1 MDKYSE
7 YKDLAPI
14 SNAEN
19 VEEYLNALKW
29 ALEQEKITNIALAG
43 PYGSGKSSIIDTFLE
58 KHKDESSFQTYT
70 AENKSWI
77 INKIKSCILQRDKV
91 YRFNEIS
98 KKISMATFIE
108 ANSNGQCKNE
118 AHENEDEAVKGE
130 DKVVK
135 KICISADEVEKGIL
149 KQLFYTIDPQKIP
162 QSRYRKLHPINFSN
176 IITKVAIYSV
186 IALMFIYIFYYEKM
200 ADIFSGIS
208 AVLLLT
214 EMLWVKYIAA
224 VIILLFS
231 IWAISKIVYDFSS
244 KYSIKGLKLSS
255 NVDIQKEEGV
265 GESVFNKNLDEIMY
279 FFETTEYRLIFF
291 EDLDRL
297 DDRTIFVHLR
307 ELNNLLNCNENIK
320 GKVVFIYAVKDDI
333 FTKEDR
339 TKFFDFIIPVIPVIN
354 STNSGEVLLQFFE
367 EAKKHKIEH
376 NVSQEFILDVAPY
389 IADMRILRNIY
400 NEFIVYKRILRDSQG
415 MDLKDE
421 QMLALIIYKNL
432 YPDDFAAIQNE
443 KGLIKQAFEDK
454 YRFISEEKS
463 IMQLEIDKISNDITN
478 YKQETLKSIKEIK
491 IAMLAKIVN
500 DNGIADSLYDG
511 RYDYTA
517 KQILEDEFDMKNLVN
532 LNVNRVYYYSF
543 ENHYRD
549 DITIYDFSEMIVPYL
564 SRIERLQKVSKIG
577 CDKLQDQI
585 REINEQ
591 KRSLSKKALSY
602 LVEKYN
608 DFEFNNKI
616 SGNKLLIFLLRRG
629 YIDEKYANYINY
641 FKGNTITK
649 DDMNFILSVKN
660 QEAKPWDYA
669 ITKTDMVI
677 RRLQEYE
684 FERKEIYNFDLLEQL
699 LAGGNDNVKLELF
712 FKQLADETKLS
723 WNFIDEFTGRTNHLA
738 EFIKGLSRNWAG
750 MWLFISNKNTI
761 SYERQVYYLCLL
773 LANINADDVFQ
784 YNIDDCMEKYFED
797 HADILQKLQ
806 EQLGSEK
813 IKDILLQLKPK
824 FRELNIDGIKD
835 KKILDTVFDNA
846 MYELNLPMVKNV
858 IKFKNSTLIDSF
870 EAQPYSVVVRLGY
883 DSMNK
888 YIQNNIKQYVSD
900 IILKQAN
907 PEDEFNDILSLVQK
921 MFEED
926 EYELIVELI
935 KHETFRIGTI
945 SKMLGDKID
954 ENKEQVQFIW
964 RTMLEAEKITVSW
977 GNIIIYWVN
986 YKIDDSLKDFI
997 IKNINSLVKENR
1009 CCCNNSFISELIMCG
1024 MPISVYEVLLPV
1036 LRMSDFSMSLTDIPK
1051 EILGIMVRCKY
1062 FAFTP
1067 DKFGELKDID
1077 KSLVVEYISMNQDE
1091 AIENTNDL
1099 DIDSAL
1105 LNEILISTNIT
1116 ISNKEQ
1122 FLEAFDVTYMT
1133 SEIVISI
1140 NELNLKITKEIFEA
1154 AWEVAN
1160 HDDGLKL
1167 FFDHLSLFTDDDFE
1181 RYFSEI
1187 GGEYATLSDRTKRY
1201 KPVISWSEN
1210 NSNLVERL
1218 KEVGYITSYNVEKKA
1233 NSKEKQIRCV
1243 IKRKS

>member
-7 YKDLAPI
+7 YKDLTPI

-29 ALEQEKITNIALAG
+29 ALDQKKITNIALAG

-58 KHKDESSFQTYT
+58 KHKDESFFQTYT
-70 AENKSWI
+70 SENNSWI
-77 INKIKSCILQRDKV
+77 IKKIKSCILQHDKV
-91 YRFNEIS
+91 CRFNEIS

-118 AHENEDEAVKGE
+118 AHENEDEAA
-130 DKVVK
+130 K

-214 EMLWVKYIAA
+214 EMLWVQYIAA

-244 KYSIKGLKLSS
+244 KYSIKGIKLSS
-255 NVDIQKEEGV
+255 NIDIQKEEGV

-339 TKFFDFIIPVIPVIN
+339 TKFFDFIIPVIPIIN
-354 STNSGEVLLQFFE
+354 STNSGEVLQQFLQ
-367 EAKKHKIEH
+367 EAKEHGIKHDI
-376 NVSQEFILDVAPY
+376 SQNFVLDVAPY

-400 NEFIVYKRILRDSQG
+400 NEFVVYKRILRDNQG

-421 QMLALIIYKNL
+421 QMLAIIIYKNL
-432 YPDDFAAIQNE
+432 YPNDFAAIQNE
-443 KGLIKQAFEDK
+443 KGLIKEAFEAKGK
-454 YRFISEEKS
+454 YIDVQKNNLQEIINERSSKLDSYKKECLQS
-463 IMQLEIDKISNDITN
+463 IR
-478 YKQETLKSIKEIK
+478 EIK
-491 IAMLAKIVN
+491 IAMMSGIMDNNGIVDKVN
-500 DNGIADSLYDG
+500 DFQ
-511 RYDYTA
+511 A
-517 KQILEDEFDMKNLVN
+517 KEILEDSFDMNNIAKLNSARVCYFSFGYNYEQNKVMSDISGKIKPYLIRIDSVKNIHDIGCEN
-532 LNVNRVYYYSF
+532 LQNELEKLNKQKRDISKKTLSYILERGNDLKF
-543 ENHYRD
+543 D
-549 DITIYDFSEMIVPYL
+549 DI
-564 SRIERLQKVSKIG
+564 
-577 CDKLQDQI
+577 
-585 REINEQ
+585 
-591 KRSLSKKALSY
+591 
-602 LVEKYN
+602 
-608 DFEFNNKI
+608 I
-616 SGNKLLIFLLRRG
+616 SDNKLLMFLLRRG

-699 LAGGNDNVKLELF
+699 LVGGNDNVKLELF
-712 FKQLADETKLS
+712 FKQLADENITS
-723 WNFIDEFTGRTNHLA
+723 WKFIDEFIDRTNHIN
-738 EFIKGLSRNWAG
+738 EFIKGLARDWHG
-750 MWLFISNKNTI
+750 MWWYITQQNTI
-761 SYERQVYYLCLL
+761 TYDRQLHYLCLL
-773 LANINADDVFQ
+773 LSNIADADIHDYDV
-784 YNIDDCMEKYFED
+784 NNSMKEYFEN

-813 IKDILLQLKPK
+813 IKNILLQLKPK
-824 FRELNIDGIKD
+824 FSELNIDGIKD
-835 KKILDTVFDNA
+835 KEILDAVFDNA
-846 MYELNLPMVKNV
+846 MYEINLPMVKNV

-870 EAQPYSVVVRLGY
+870 EAQPYSVVVRLNDSLVSGY
-883 DSMNK
+883 IQKNINK
-888 YIQNNIKQYVSD
+888 YVDD
-900 IILKQAN
+900 IILKQYSPA
-907 PEDEFNDILSLVQK
+907 DELEDILGLVEK
-921 MFEED
+921 LFEED
-926 EYELIVELI
+926 EDELIEKLI
-935 KHETFRIGTI
+935 RHESFVVDDISRFLWDEIEKFKDSVHVVWKALLENERI
-945 SKMLGDKID
+945 
-954 ENKEQVQFIW
+954 V
-964 RTMLEAEKITVSW
+964 VSW
-977 GNIIIYWVN
+977 ENTVTYWECYN
-986 YKIDDSLKDFI
+986 FDDCLKKFI
-997 IKNINSLVKENR
+997 ADNVYTLKEDDKKY
-1009 CCCNNSFISELIMCG
+1009 CKDSFISELILCG

-1036 LRMSDFSMSLTDIPK
+1036 LRMSEFSMSLTDIPK

-1067 DKFGELKDID
+1067 EKFREMKDID
-1077 KSLVVEYISMNQDE
+1077 ESLAVEYISLNQDE

-1099 DIDSAL
+1099 DIDSSL
-1105 LNEILISTNIT
+1105 LNEILTSANIT

-1122 FLEAFDVTYMT
+1122 FLEVFGVTYMT
-1133 SEIVISI
+1133 AEIVMSI
-1140 NELNLKITKEIFEA
+1140 NELKLKITKETFDV
-1154 AWEVAN
+1154 AWKVAN
-1160 HDDGLKL
+1160 HDDRLKL
-1167 FFDHLSLFTDDDFE
+1167 FFDHLSLFTADDFE

-1201 KPVISWSEN
+1201 QPVISCSEN

>member
-7 YKDLAPI
+7 YKDLTPI

-29 ALEQEKITNIALAG
+29 ALDQKKITNIALAG

-58 KHKDESSFQTYT
+58 KHKDESFFQTYT
-70 AENKSWI
+70 SENNSWI
-77 INKIKSCILQRDKV
+77 IKKIKSCILQHDKV
-91 YRFNEIS
+91 CRFNEIS

-118 AHENEDEAVKGE
+118 AHENEDEAA
-130 DKVVK
+130 K

-244 KYSIKGLKLSS
+244 KYSIKGIKLSS
-255 NVDIQKEEGV
+255 NIDIQKEEGV

-339 TKFFDFIIPVIPVIN
+339 TKFFDFIIPVIPIIN
-354 STNSGEVLLQFFE
+354 STNSGEVLQQFLQ
-367 EAKKHKIEH
+367 EAKEHGIKHDI
-376 NVSQEFILDVAPY
+376 SQNFVLDVAPY

-400 NEFIVYKRILRDSQG
+400 NEFVVYKRILRDNQG

-421 QMLALIIYKNL
+421 QMLAIIIYKNL
-432 YPDDFAAIQNE
+432 YPNDFAAIQNE
-443 KGLIKQAFEDK
+443 KGLIKEAFEAKGK
-454 YRFISEEKS
+454 YIDVQKNNLQEIINERSSKLDSYKKECLQS
-463 IMQLEIDKISNDITN
+463 IR
-478 YKQETLKSIKEIK
+478 EIK
-491 IAMLAKIVN
+491 IAMMSGIMDNNGIVDKVN
-500 DNGIADSLYDG
+500 DFQ
-511 RYDYTA
+511 A
-517 KQILEDEFDMKNLVN
+517 KEILEDSFDMNNIAKLNSARVCYFSFGYNYEQNKVMSDISGKIKPYLIRIDSVKNIHDIGCEN
-532 LNVNRVYYYSF
+532 LQNELEKLNKQKRDISKKTLSYILERGNDLKF
-543 ENHYRD
+543 D
-549 DITIYDFSEMIVPYL
+549 DI
-564 SRIERLQKVSKIG
+564 
-577 CDKLQDQI
+577 
-585 REINEQ
+585 
-591 KRSLSKKALSY
+591 
-602 LVEKYN
+602 
-608 DFEFNNKI
+608 I
-616 SGNKLLIFLLRRG
+616 SDNKLLMFLLRRG

-699 LAGGNDNVKLELF
+699 LVGGNDNVKLELF
-712 FKQLADETKLS
+712 FKQLADENITS
-723 WNFIDEFTGRTNHLA
+723 WKFIDEFIDRTNHIN
-738 EFIKGLSRNWAG
+738 EFIKGLARDWHG
-750 MWLFISNKNTI
+750 MWWYITQQNTI
-761 SYERQVYYLCLL
+761 TYDRQLHYLCLL
-773 LANINADDVFQ
+773 LSNIADADIHDYDV
-784 YNIDDCMEKYFED
+784 NNSMKEYFEN

-813 IKDILLQLKPK
+813 IKNILLQLKPK
-824 FRELNIDGIKD
+824 FSELNIDGIKD
-835 KKILDTVFDNA
+835 KEILDAVFDNA
-846 MYELNLPMVKNV
+846 MYEINLPMVKNV

-870 EAQPYSVVVRLGY
+870 EAQPYSVVVRLNDSLVSGY
-883 DSMNK
+883 IQKNINK
-888 YIQNNIKQYVSD
+888 YVDD
-900 IILKQAN
+900 IILKQYSLA
-907 PEDEFNDILSLVQK
+907 DELEDILGLVEK
-921 MFEED
+921 LFEED
-926 EYELIVELI
+926 ENELIEKLI
-935 KHETFRIGTI
+935 RHESFVVDDI
-945 SKMLGDKID
+945 SRFLWD
-954 ENKEQVQFIW
+954 EIEEFKDNVHVVWKAL
-964 RTMLEAEKITVSW
+964 LENEKIVVSW
-977 GNIIIYWVN
+977 ENIVTYWKCYSFDNCLEKFIADNV
-986 YKIDDSLKDFI
+986 YTLKGDDK
-997 IKNINSLVKENR
+997 KY
-1009 CCCNNSFISELIMCG
+1009 CNDSFISELILCG
-1024 MPISVYEVLLPV
+1024 LPISVYEVLLPI

-1051 EILGIMVRCKY
+1051 DILEIMVRCKY

-1067 DKFGELKDID
+1067 DKFSELKDID
-1077 KSLVVEYISMNQDE
+1077 KSLVVEYISLNQDE

-1105 LNEILISTNIT
+1105 LNEILTSANIT

-1122 FLEAFDVTYMT
+1122 FLEVLGVTYMT
-1133 SEIVISI
+1133 AEIVMSI
-1140 NELNLKITKEIFEA
+1140 NELKLKITKETFDV
-1154 AWEVAN
+1154 AWKVAN
-1160 HDDGLKL
+1160 HDDRLKL
-1167 FFDHLSLFTDDDFE
+1167 FFDNLSLFTADDFE

-1201 KPVISWSEN
+1201 QPVISCSEN

>member
-7 YKDLAPI
+7 YKDLTPI

-29 ALEQEKITNIALAG
+29 ALDQKKITNIALAG

-58 KHKDESSFQTYT
+58 KHKDESFFQTYT
-70 AENKSWI
+70 SENNSWI
-77 INKIKSCILQRDKV
+77 IKKIKSCILQHDKV
-91 YRFNEIS
+91 CRFNEIS

-118 AHENEDEAVKGE
+118 AHENEDEAA
-130 DKVVK
+130 K

-244 KYSIKGLKLSS
+244 KYSIKGIKLSS
-255 NVDIQKEEGV
+255 NIDIQKEEGV
-265 GESVFNKNLDEIMY
+265 GASVFNKNLDEIMY

-339 TKFFDFIIPVIPVIN
+339 TKFFDFIIPVIPIIN
-354 STNSGEVLLQFFE
+354 STNSGEVLQQFLQ
-367 EAKKHKIEH
+367 EAKEHGIKHDI
-376 NVSQEFILDVAPY
+376 SQNFVLDVAPY

-400 NEFIVYKRILRDSQG
+400 NEFVVYKRILRDNQG

-421 QMLALIIYKNL
+421 QMLAIIIYKNL
-432 YPDDFAAIQNE
+432 YPNDFAAIQNE
-443 KGLIKQAFEDK
+443 KGLIKEAFEAKGK
-454 YRFISEEKS
+454 YIDVQKNNLQEIINERSSKLDSYKKECLQS
-463 IMQLEIDKISNDITN
+463 IR
-478 YKQETLKSIKEIK
+478 EIK
-491 IAMLAKIVN
+491 IAMMSGIMDNNGIVDKVN
-500 DNGIADSLYDG
+500 DFQ
-511 RYDYTA
+511 A
-517 KQILEDEFDMKNLVN
+517 KEILEDSFDMNNIAKLNSARVCYFSFGYNYEQNKVMSDISGKIKPYLIRIDSVKNIHDIGCEN
-532 LNVNRVYYYSF
+532 LQNELEKLNKQKRDISKKTLSYILERGNDLKF
-543 ENHYRD
+543 D
-549 DITIYDFSEMIVPYL
+549 DI
-564 SRIERLQKVSKIG
+564 
-577 CDKLQDQI
+577 
-585 REINEQ
+585 
-591 KRSLSKKALSY
+591 
-602 LVEKYN
+602 
-608 DFEFNNKI
+608 I
-616 SGNKLLIFLLRRG
+616 SDNKLLMFLLRRG

-699 LAGGNDNVKLELF
+699 LVGGNDNVKLELF
-712 FKQLADETKLS
+712 FKQLADENITS
-723 WNFIDEFTGRTNHLA
+723 WKFIDEFIDRTNHIN
-738 EFIKGLSRNWAG
+738 EFIKGLARDWHG
-750 MWLFISNKNTI
+750 MWWYITQQNTI
-761 SYERQVYYLCLL
+761 TYDRQLHYLCLL
-773 LANINADDVFQ
+773 LSNIADADIHDYDV
-784 YNIDDCMEKYFED
+784 NNSMKEYFEN

-813 IKDILLQLKPK
+813 IKNILLQLKPK
-824 FRELNIDGIKD
+824 FSELNIDGIKD
-835 KKILDTVFDNA
+835 KEILDAVFDNA
-846 MYELNLPMVKNV
+846 MYEINLPMVKNV

-870 EAQPYSVVVRLGY
+870 EAQPYSVVVRLNDSLVSGY
-883 DSMNK
+883 IQKNINK
-888 YIQNNIKQYVSD
+888 YVDD
-900 IILKQAN
+900 IILKQYSPA
-907 PEDEFNDILSLVQK
+907 DELEDILGLVEK
-921 MFEED
+921 LFEED
-926 EYELIVELI
+926 EDELIEKLI
-935 KHETFRIGTI
+935 RHESFVVDDISRFLWDEIEKFKDSVHVVWKALLENERI
-945 SKMLGDKID
+945 
-954 ENKEQVQFIW
+954 V
-964 RTMLEAEKITVSW
+964 VSW
-977 GNIIIYWVN
+977 ENTVTYWECYN
-986 YKIDDSLKDFI
+986 FDDCLKKFI
-997 IKNINSLVKENR
+997 ADNVYTLKEDDKKY
-1009 CCCNNSFISELIMCG
+1009 CKDSFVSELILCG

-1036 LRMSDFSMSLTDIPK
+1036 LRMSEFSMSLTDIPK

-1067 DKFGELKDID
+1067 EKFREMKDID
-1077 KSLVVEYISMNQDE
+1077 ESLAVEYISLNQDE

-1099 DIDSAL
+1099 DIDSSL
-1105 LNEILISTNIT
+1105 LNEILTSANIT

-1122 FLEAFDVTYMT
+1122 FLEVFGVTYMT
-1133 SEIVISI
+1133 AEIVMSI
-1140 NELNLKITKEIFEA
+1140 NELKLKITKETFDV
-1154 AWEVAN
+1154 AWKVAN
-1160 HDDGLKL
+1160 HDDRLKL
-1167 FFDHLSLFTDDDFE
+1167 FFDHLSLFTADDFE

-1201 KPVISWSEN
+1201 QPVISCSEN

>member
-7 YKDLAPI
+7 YKDLTPI

-29 ALEQEKITNIALAG
+29 ALDQKKITNIALAG

-58 KHKDESSFQTYT
+58 KHKDESFFQTYT
-70 AENKSWI
+70 SENNSWI
-77 INKIKSCILQRDKV
+77 IKKIKSCILQHDKV
-91 YRFNEIS
+91 CRFNEIS

-118 AHENEDEAVKGE
+118 AHENEDEAA
-130 DKVVK
+130 K

-244 KYSIKGLKLSS
+244 KYSIKGIKLSS

-339 TKFFDFIIPVIPVIN
+339 TKFFDFIIPVIPIIN
-354 STNSGEVLLQFFE
+354 STNSGEVLQQFLQ
-367 EAKKHKIEH
+367 EAKEHGIKHDI
-376 NVSQEFILDVAPY
+376 SQNFVLDVAPY

-400 NEFIVYKRILRDSQG
+400 NEFVVYKRILRDNQG

-421 QMLALIIYKNL
+421 QMLAIIIYKNL
-432 YPDDFAAIQNE
+432 YPNDFAAIQNE
-443 KGLIKQAFEDK
+443 KGLIKEAFEAKGK
-454 YRFISEEKS
+454 YIDVQKNNLQEIINERSSKLDSYKKECLQS
-463 IMQLEIDKISNDITN
+463 IR
-478 YKQETLKSIKEIK
+478 EIK
-491 IAMLAKIVN
+491 IAMMSGIMDNNGIVDKVN
-500 DNGIADSLYDG
+500 DFQ
-511 RYDYTA
+511 A
-517 KQILEDEFDMKNLVN
+517 KEILEDSFDMNNIAKLNSARVCYFSFGYNYEQNKVMSDISGKIKPYLIRIDSVKNIHDIGCEN
-532 LNVNRVYYYSF
+532 LQNELEELNKQKRDISKKTLSYILERGNDLKF
-543 ENHYRD
+543 D
-549 DITIYDFSEMIVPYL
+549 DI
-564 SRIERLQKVSKIG
+564 
-577 CDKLQDQI
+577 
-585 REINEQ
+585 
-591 KRSLSKKALSY
+591 
-602 LVEKYN
+602 
-608 DFEFNNKI
+608 I
-616 SGNKLLIFLLRRG
+616 SDNKLLMFLLRRG

-699 LAGGNDNVKLELF
+699 LVGGNDNVKLELF
-712 FKQLADETKLS
+712 FKQLADENITS
-723 WNFIDEFTGRTNHLA
+723 WKFIDEFIDRTNHIN
-738 EFIKGLSRNWAG
+738 EFIKGLARDWHG
-750 MWLFISNKNTI
+750 MWWYITQQNTI
-761 SYERQVYYLCLL
+761 TYDRQLHYLCLL
-773 LANINADDVFQ
+773 LSNIADADIHDYDV
-784 YNIDDCMEKYFED
+784 NNSMKEYFEN

-813 IKDILLQLKPK
+813 IKNILLQLKPK
-824 FRELNIDGIKD
+824 FSELNIDGIKD
-835 KKILDTVFDNA
+835 KEILDAVFDNV
-846 MYELNLPMVKNV
+846 MYEINLPMVKNV

-870 EAQPYSVVVRLGY
+870 EAQPYSVVVRLNDSLLSGY
-883 DSMNK
+883 IQKNINK
-888 YIQNNIKQYVSD
+888 YVDD
-900 IILKQAN
+900 IILKQYSPA
-907 PEDEFNDILSLVQK
+907 DELEDILGLVEK
-921 MFEED
+921 LFEED
-926 EYELIVELI
+926 EDELIEKLI
-935 KHETFRIGTI
+935 RHESFVVDDISRFLWDEIEKFKDSVHVVWKALLENERI
-945 SKMLGDKID
+945 
-954 ENKEQVQFIW
+954 V
-964 RTMLEAEKITVSW
+964 VSW
-977 GNIIIYWVN
+977 ENTVTYWECYN
-986 YKIDDSLKDFI
+986 FDDCLKKFI
-997 IKNINSLVKENR
+997 ADNVYTLKEDDKKY
-1009 CCCNNSFISELIMCG
+1009 CKDSFISELILCG

-1036 LRMSDFSMSLTDIPK
+1036 LRMSEFSMSLTDIPK

-1067 DKFGELKDID
+1067 EKFREMKDID
-1077 KSLVVEYISMNQDE
+1077 ESLAVEYISLNQDE

-1099 DIDSAL
+1099 DIDSSL
-1105 LNEILISTNIT
+1105 LNEILTSANIT

-1122 FLEAFDVTYMT
+1122 FLEVFGVTYMT
-1133 SEIVISI
+1133 AEIVMSI
-1140 NELNLKITKEIFEA
+1140 NELKLKITKETFDV
-1154 AWEVAN
+1154 AWKVAN
-1160 HDDGLKL
+1160 HDDRLKL
-1167 FFDHLSLFTDDDFE
+1167 FFDHLSLFTADDFE

-1201 KPVISWSEN
+1201 QPVISCSEN

>member
-7 YKDLAPI
+7 YKDLTPI

-29 ALEQEKITNIALAG
+29 ALDQKKITNIALAG

-58 KHKDESSFQTYT
+58 KHKDESFFQTYT
-70 AENKSWI
+70 SENNSWI
-77 INKIKSCILQRDKV
+77 IKKIKSCILQHDKV
-91 YRFNEIS
+91 CRFNEIS

-118 AHENEDEAVKGE
+118 AHENEDEAA
-130 DKVVK
+130 K

-244 KYSIKGLKLSS
+244 KYSIKGIKLSS
-255 NVDIQKEEGV
+255 NIDIQKEEGV

-339 TKFFDFIIPVIPVIN
+339 TKFFDFIIPVIPIIN
-354 STNSGEVLLQFFE
+354 STNSGEVLQQFLQ
-367 EAKKHKIEH
+367 EAKEHGIKHDI
-376 NVSQEFILDVAPY
+376 SQNFVLDVAPY

-400 NEFIVYKRILRDSQG
+400 NEFVVYKRILRDNQG

-421 QMLALIIYKNL
+421 QMLAIIIYKNL
-432 YPDDFAAIQNE
+432 YPNDFAAIQNE
-443 KGLIKQAFEDK
+443 KGLIKEAFEAKGK
-454 YRFISEEKS
+454 YIDVQKNNLQEIINERSSKLDSYKKECLQS
-463 IMQLEIDKISNDITN
+463 IR
-478 YKQETLKSIKEIK
+478 EIK
-491 IAMLAKIVN
+491 IAMMSGIMDNNGIVDKVN
-500 DNGIADSLYDG
+500 DFQ
-511 RYDYTA
+511 A
-517 KQILEDEFDMKNLVN
+517 KEILEDSFDMNNIAKLNSARVCYFSFGYNYEQNKVMSDISGKIKPYLIRIDSVKNIHDIGCEN
-532 LNVNRVYYYSF
+532 LQNELEKLNKQKRDISKKTLSYILERGNDLKF
-543 ENHYRD
+543 D
-549 DITIYDFSEMIVPYL
+549 DI
-564 SRIERLQKVSKIG
+564 
-577 CDKLQDQI
+577 
-585 REINEQ
+585 
-591 KRSLSKKALSY
+591 
-602 LVEKYN
+602 
-608 DFEFNNKI
+608 I
-616 SGNKLLIFLLRRG
+616 SDNKLLMFLLRRG

-699 LAGGNDNVKLELF
+699 LVGGNDNVKLELF
-712 FKQLADETKLS
+712 FKQLADENITS
-723 WNFIDEFTGRTNHLA
+723 WKFIDEFIDRTNHIN
-738 EFIKGLSRNWAG
+738 EFIKGLARDWHG
-750 MWLFISNKNTI
+750 MWWYITQQNTI
-761 SYERQVYYLCLL
+761 TYDRQLHYLCLL
-773 LANINADDVFQ
+773 LSNIADADIHDYDV
-784 YNIDDCMEKYFED
+784 NNSMKEYFEN

-813 IKDILLQLKPK
+813 IKNILLQLKPK
-824 FRELNIDGIKD
+824 FSELNIDGIKD
-835 KKILDTVFDNA
+835 KEILDAVFDNA
-846 MYELNLPMVKNV
+846 MYEINLPMVKNV

-870 EAQPYSVVVRLGY
+870 EAQPYSVVVRLNDSLVSGY
-883 DSMNK
+883 IQKNINK
-888 YIQNNIKQYVSD
+888 YVDD
-900 IILKQAN
+900 IILKQYSPA
-907 PEDEFNDILSLVQK
+907 DELEDILGLVEK
-921 MFEED
+921 LFEED
-926 EYELIVELI
+926 EDELIEKLI
-935 KHETFRIGTI
+935 RHESFVVDDISRFLWDEIEKFKDSVHVVWKALLENERI
-945 SKMLGDKID
+945 
-954 ENKEQVQFIW
+954 V
-964 RTMLEAEKITVSW
+964 VSW
-977 GNIIIYWVN
+977 ENTVTYWECYN
-986 YKIDDSLKDFI
+986 FDDCLKKFI
-997 IKNINSLVKENR
+997 ADNVYTLKEDDKKY
-1009 CCCNNSFISELIMCG
+1009 CKDSFISELILCG

-1036 LRMSDFSMSLTDIPK
+1036 LRMSEFSMSLTDIPK

-1067 DKFGELKDID
+1067 EKFREMKDID
-1077 KSLVVEYISMNQDE
+1077 ESLAVEYISLNQDE
-1091 AIENTNDL
+1091 EIENTNDL
-1099 DIDSAL
+1099 DIDSSL
-1105 LNEILISTNIT
+1105 LNEILTSANIT

-1122 FLEAFDVTYMT
+1122 FLEVFGVTYMT
-1133 SEIVISI
+1133 AEIVMSI
-1140 NELNLKITKEIFEA
+1140 NELKLKITKETFDV
-1154 AWEVAN
+1154 AWKVAN
-1160 HDDGLKL
+1160 HDDRLKL
-1167 FFDHLSLFTDDDFE
+1167 FFDHLSLFTADDFE

-1201 KPVISWSEN
+1201 QPVISCSEN

>member
-7 YKDLAPI
+7 YKDLTPI

-29 ALEQEKITNIALAG
+29 ALDQKKITNIALAG

-58 KHKDESSFQTYT
+58 KHKDESFFQTYT
-70 AENKSWI
+70 SENNSWI
-77 INKIKSCILQRDKV
+77 IKKIKSCILQHDKV
-91 YRFNEIS
+91 CRFNEIS

-118 AHENEDEAVKGE
+118 AHENEDEAA
-130 DKVVK
+130 K

-244 KYSIKGLKLSS
+244 KYSIKGIKLSS
-255 NVDIQKEEGV
+255 NIDIQKEEGV

-339 TKFFDFIIPVIPVIN
+339 TKFFDFIIPVIPIIN
-354 STNSGEVLLQFFE
+354 STNSGEVLQQFLQ
-367 EAKKHKIEH
+367 EAKEHGIKHDI
-376 NVSQEFILDVAPY
+376 SQNFVLDVAPY

-400 NEFIVYKRILRDSQG
+400 NEFVVYKRILRDNQG

-421 QMLALIIYKNL
+421 QMLAIIIYKNL
-432 YPDDFAAIQNE
+432 YPNDFAAIQNE
-443 KGLIKQAFEDK
+443 KGLIKEAFEAKGK
-454 YRFISEEKS
+454 YIDVQKNNLQEIINERSSKLDSYKKECLQS
-463 IMQLEIDKISNDITN
+463 IR
-478 YKQETLKSIKEIK
+478 EIK
-491 IAMLAKIVN
+491 IAMMSGIMDNNGIVDKVN
-500 DNGIADSLYDG
+500 DFQ
-511 RYDYTA
+511 A
-517 KQILEDEFDMKNLVN
+517 KQILEDSFDMNNIAKLNSARVCYFSFGYNYEQNKVMSDISGKIKPYLIRIDSVKNIHDIGCEN
-532 LNVNRVYYYSF
+532 LQNELEKLNKQKRDISKKTLSYILERGNDLKF
-543 ENHYRD
+543 D
-549 DITIYDFSEMIVPYL
+549 DI
-564 SRIERLQKVSKIG
+564 
-577 CDKLQDQI
+577 
-585 REINEQ
+585 
-591 KRSLSKKALSY
+591 
-602 LVEKYN
+602 
-608 DFEFNNKI
+608 I
-616 SGNKLLIFLLRRG
+616 SDNKLLMFLLRRG

-699 LAGGNDNVKLELF
+699 LVGGNDNVKLELF
-712 FKQLADETKLS
+712 FKQLADENITS
-723 WNFIDEFTGRTNHLA
+723 WKFIDEFIDRTNHIN
-738 EFIKGLSRNWAG
+738 EFIKGLARDWHG
-750 MWLFISNKNTI
+750 MWWYITQQNTI
-761 SYERQVYYLCLL
+761 TYDRQLHYLCLL
-773 LANINADDVFQ
+773 LSNIADADIHDYDV
-784 YNIDDCMEKYFED
+784 NNSMKEYFEN

-813 IKDILLQLKPK
+813 IKNILLQLKPK
-824 FRELNIDGIKD
+824 FSELNIDGIKD
-835 KKILDTVFDNA
+835 KEILDAVFDNA
-846 MYELNLPMVKNV
+846 MYEINLPMVKNV

-870 EAQPYSVVVRLGY
+870 EAQPYSVVVRLNDSLVSGY
-883 DSMNK
+883 IQKNINK
-888 YIQNNIKQYVSD
+888 YVDD
-900 IILKQAN
+900 IILKQYSPA
-907 PEDEFNDILSLVQK
+907 DELEDILGLVEK
-921 MFEED
+921 LFEED
-926 EYELIVELI
+926 EDELIEKLI
-935 KHETFRIGTI
+935 RHESFVVDDISRFLWDEIEKFKDSVHVVWKALLENERI
-945 SKMLGDKID
+945 
-954 ENKEQVQFIW
+954 V
-964 RTMLEAEKITVSW
+964 VSW
-977 GNIIIYWVN
+977 ENTVTYWECYN
-986 YKIDDSLKDFI
+986 FDDCLKKFI
-997 IKNINSLVKENR
+997 ADNVYTLKEDDKKY
-1009 CCCNNSFISELIMCG
+1009 CKDSFISELILCG

-1036 LRMSDFSMSLTDIPK
+1036 LRMSEFSMSLTDIPK

-1067 DKFGELKDID
+1067 EKFREMKDID
-1077 KSLVVEYISMNQDE
+1077 ESLAVEYISLNQDE

-1099 DIDSAL
+1099 DIDSSL
-1105 LNEILISTNIT
+1105 LNEILTSANIT

-1122 FLEAFDVTYMT
+1122 FLEVFGVTYMT
-1133 SEIVISI
+1133 AEIVMSI
-1140 NELNLKITKEIFEA
+1140 NELKLKITKETFDV
-1154 AWEVAN
+1154 AWKVAN
-1160 HDDGLKL
+1160 HDDRLKL
-1167 FFDHLSLFTDDDFE
+1167 FFDHLSLFTADDFE

-1201 KPVISWSEN
+1201 QPVISCSEN

>member
-7 YKDLAPI
+7 YKDLTPI

-29 ALEQEKITNIALAG
+29 ALDQKKITNIALAG

-58 KHKDESSFQTYT
+58 KHKDESFFQTYT
-70 AENKSWI
+70 SENNSWI
-77 INKIKSCILQRDKV
+77 IKKIKSCILQHDKV
-91 YRFNEIS
+91 CRFNEIS

-108 ANSNGQCKNE
+108 ANSNRQCKNE
-118 AHENEDEAVKGE
+118 AHENEDEAA
-130 DKVVK
+130 K

-244 KYSIKGLKLSS
+244 KYSIKGIKLSS

-339 TKFFDFIIPVIPVIN
+339 TKFFDFIIPVIPIIN
-354 STNSGEVLLQFFE
+354 STNSGEVLQQFLQ
-367 EAKKHKIEH
+367 EAKEHGIKHDI
-376 NVSQEFILDVAPY
+376 SQNFVLDVAPY

-400 NEFIVYKRILRDSQG
+400 NEFVVYKRILRDNQG

-421 QMLALIIYKNL
+421 QMLAIIIYKNL
-432 YPDDFAAIQNE
+432 YPNDFAAIQNE
-443 KGLIKQAFEDK
+443 KGLIKEAFEAKGK
-454 YRFISEEKS
+454 YIDVQKNNLQEIINERSSKLDSYKKECLQS
-463 IMQLEIDKISNDITN
+463 IR
-478 YKQETLKSIKEIK
+478 EIK
-491 IAMLAKIVN
+491 IAMMSGIMDNNGIVDKVN
-500 DNGIADSLYDG
+500 DFQ
-511 RYDYTA
+511 A
-517 KQILEDEFDMKNLVN
+517 KEILEDSFDMNNIAKLNSARVCYFSFGYNYEQNKVMSDISGKIKPYLIRIDSVKNIHDIGCEN
-532 LNVNRVYYYSF
+532 LQNELEELNKQKRDISKKTLSYILERGNDLKF
-543 ENHYRD
+543 D
-549 DITIYDFSEMIVPYL
+549 DI
-564 SRIERLQKVSKIG
+564 
-577 CDKLQDQI
+577 
-585 REINEQ
+585 
-591 KRSLSKKALSY
+591 
-602 LVEKYN
+602 
-608 DFEFNNKI
+608 I
-616 SGNKLLIFLLRRG
+616 SDNKLLMFLLRRG

-699 LAGGNDNVKLELF
+699 LVGGNDNVKLELF
-712 FKQLADETKLS
+712 FKQLADENITS
-723 WNFIDEFTGRTNHLA
+723 WKFIDEFIDRTNHIN
-738 EFIKGLSRNWAG
+738 EFIKGLARDWHG
-750 MWLFISNKNTI
+750 MWWYITQQNTI
-761 SYERQVYYLCLL
+761 TYDRQLHYLCLL
-773 LANINADDVFQ
+773 LSNIADADIHDYDV
-784 YNIDDCMEKYFED
+784 NNSMKEYFEN

-813 IKDILLQLKPK
+813 IKNILLQLKPK
-824 FRELNIDGIKD
+824 FSELNIDGIKD
-835 KKILDTVFDNA
+835 KEILDAVFDNA
-846 MYELNLPMVKNV
+846 MYEINLPMVKNV

-870 EAQPYSVVVRLGY
+870 EAQPYSVVVRLNDSLVSGY
-883 DSMNK
+883 IQKNINK
-888 YIQNNIKQYVSD
+888 YVDD
-900 IILKQAN
+900 IILKQYSPA
-907 PEDEFNDILSLVQK
+907 DELEDILGLVEK
-921 MFEED
+921 LFEED
-926 EYELIVELI
+926 EDELIEKLI
-935 KHETFRIGTI
+935 RHESFVVDDISRFLWDEIEKFKDSVHVVWKALLENERI
-945 SKMLGDKID
+945 
-954 ENKEQVQFIW
+954 V
-964 RTMLEAEKITVSW
+964 VSW
-977 GNIIIYWVN
+977 ENTVTYWECYNFDNCLKKFIADNV
-986 YKIDDSLKDFI
+986 YTLKEDDKKYCKD
-997 IKNINSLVKENR
+997 
-1009 CCCNNSFISELIMCG
+1009 SFISELILCG

-1036 LRMSDFSMSLTDIPK
+1036 LRMSEFSMSLTDIPK

-1067 DKFGELKDID
+1067 EKFREMKDID
-1077 KSLVVEYISMNQDE
+1077 ESLAVEYISLNQDE

-1099 DIDSAL
+1099 DIDSSL
-1105 LNEILISTNIT
+1105 LNEILTSANIT

-1122 FLEAFDVTYMT
+1122 FLEVFGVTYMT
-1133 SEIVISI
+1133 AEIVMSI
-1140 NELNLKITKEIFEA
+1140 NELKLKITKETFDV
-1154 AWEVAN
+1154 AWKVAN
-1160 HDDGLKL
+1160 HDDRLKL
-1167 FFDHLSLFTDDDFE
+1167 FFDHLSLFTADDFE

-1201 KPVISWSEN
+1201 QPVISCSEN

>member
-29 ALEQEKITNIALAG
+29 ALEQKKITNIALAG
-43 PYGSGKSSIIDTFLE
+43 PYGAGKSSIIDTFLE
-58 KHKDESSFQTYT
+58 KYKDESFFQTYT
-70 AENKSWI
+70 SENNSWI
-77 INKIKSCILQRDKV
+77 TKKIKSCILQRDKV
-91 YRFNEIS
+91 FRFNEIS

-108 ANSNGQCKNE
+108 ANSNKKCKNE
-118 AHENEDEAVKGE
+118 AD
-130 DKVVK
+130 K
-135 KICISADEVEKGIL
+135 KICINADEVEKGIL
-149 KQLFYTIDPQKIP
+149 KQLFYTIDPKKIP

-176 IITKVAIYSV
+176 IITKVIVYFA
-186 IALMFIYIFYYEKM
+186 IALIFIFIFYYEKM
-200 ADIFSGIS
+200 ASIFSGIS
-208 AVLLLT
+208 AVLSYVGVSLLSC
-214 EMLWVKYIAA
+214 VFVFVAFA
-224 VIILLFS
+224 VC

-244 KYSIKGLKLSS
+244 KYSIKGIKLSS

-307 ELNNLLNCNENIK
+307 ELNNLLNSNETIK
-320 GKVVFIYAVKDDI
+320 EKVVFVYAVKDDI

-339 TKFFDFIIPVIPVIN
+339 TKFFDFIIPVIPIIN
-354 STNSGEVLLQFFE
+354 STNSGEVLQQFLN
-367 EAKKHKIEH
+367 EAKEHGIEH
-376 NVSQEFILDVAPY
+376 AISQDFVLDVAPY

-400 NEFIVYKRILRDSQG
+400 NEFVVYKSILRAGQG
-415 MDLKDE
+415 VELKDE
-421 QMLALIIYKNL
+421 QMLAIIIYKNL
-432 YPDDFAAIQNE
+432 CPSDFSDIQNE
-443 KGLIKQAFEDK
+443 KGLIKEAFEAKRK
-454 YRFISEEKS
+454 YIDVQKNNLQEIINERSSKLDSYKKECLQS
-463 IMQLEIDKISNDITN
+463 IR
-478 YKQETLKSIKEIK
+478 EIK
-491 IAMLAKIVN
+491 IAMMSGIMDNNGIVDKVN
-500 DNGIADSLYDG
+500 DFQ
-511 RYDYTA
+511 A
-517 KQILEDEFDMKNLVN
+517 KEILEDSFDMNNIAK
-532 LNVNRVYYYSF
+532 LNSARVYYFSF
-543 ENHYRD
+543 GYNYEQNKVMSDISGKIKPYLIRIDSVKNIHDIGCENLQNELEELNKQKRDISKKTLSYILERGNDLKFD
-549 DITIYDFSEMIVPYL
+549 DI
-564 SRIERLQKVSKIG
+564 
-577 CDKLQDQI
+577 
-585 REINEQ
+585 
-591 KRSLSKKALSY
+591 
-602 LVEKYN
+602 
-608 DFEFNNKI
+608 I
-616 SGNKLLIFLLRRG
+616 SDNKLLMFLLRRG

-723 WNFIDEFTGRTNHLA
+723 WDFIDEFTERTNHLA

-773 LANINADDVFQ
+773 LANISADDVSQ

-813 IKDILLQLKPK
+813 IKNILMQLKPK
-824 FRELNIDGIKD
+824 FSELNIDGIED
-835 KKILDTVFDNA
+835 KEILDTVFDNA

-921 MFEED
+921 MFKED

-935 KHETFRIGTI
+935 KHETFKIGTI
-945 SKMLGDKID
+945 SNLLGDKID

-964 RTMLEAEKITVSW
+964 KTLLEAERITVSW
-977 GNIIIYWVN
+977 GNIIIYWMN
-986 YKIDDSLKDFI
+986 YKIDDSLKNFI

-1009 CCCNNSFISELIMCG
+1009 CCCNDSFISELILCG

-1077 KSLVVEYISMNQDE
+1077 KSLVVEYISLNQDE

-1099 DIDSAL
+1099 DIDSSL

-1133 SEIVISI
+1133 SEIVMSI

-1167 FFDHLSLFTDDDFE
+1167 FFDNLSLFTADDFE

-1201 KPVISWSEN
+1201 KRIISCSEN
-1210 NSNLVERL
+1210 NSNLVKRL

-1233 NSKEKQIRCV
+1233 NSKEEQIRCV

>member
-19 VEEYLNALKW
+19 VEKYLNALKW

-58 KHKDESSFQTYT
+58 KHKDESFFQTYT
-70 AENKSWI
+70 SENNSWI

-108 ANSNGQCKNE
+108 ANSNKKCKNE
-118 AHENEDEAVKGE
+118 AHENEDEAA
-130 DKVVK
+130 K

-162 QSRYRKLHPINFSN
+162 QSRYRKLHPINFGD

-224 VIILLFS
+224 FIILLFS

-244 KYSIKGLKLSS
+244 KYSIKGIKLSS
-255 NVDIQKEEGV
+255 NVEIQKEEGV

-307 ELNNLLNCNENIK
+307 ELNNLLNCNEMIK
-320 GKVVFIYAVKDDI
+320 EKVVFVYAVKDDI

-339 TKFFDFIIPVIPVIN
+339 TKFFDFIIPVIPIIN
-354 STNSGEVLLQFFE
+354 STNSGEVLQQFLQ
-367 EAKKHKIEH
+367 EAKEHGIKHDI
-376 NVSQEFILDVAPY
+376 SQNFVLDVAPY

-400 NEFIVYKRILRDSQG
+400 NEFVVYKSILTENQG
-415 MDLKDE
+415 VELKDA

-432 YPDDFAAIQNE
+432 CPDDFADIQNE
-443 KGLIKQAFEDK
+443 QGLIKQAFEDK

-463 IMQLEIDKISNDITN
+463 RLQIEINELSNSIDDYKHEILE
-478 YKQETLKSIKEIK
+478 SIKEIK
-491 IAMLAKIVN
+491 IAMLVNLTKDQGIVKELWYGYYSG
-500 DNGIADSLYDG
+500 DMI
-511 RYDYTA
+511 TA
-517 KQILEDEFDMKNLVN
+517 NQILSDEFELDYFKEHNIE
-532 LNVNRVYYYSF
+532 RIVYYDLM
-543 ENHYRD
+543 NGRCK
-549 DITIYDFSEMIVPYL
+549 DINISNFNKAIEPYVK
-564 SRIERLQKVSKIG
+564 RIRKRTEVESKG
-577 CDKLQDQI
+577 L
-585 REINEQ
+585 NEF
-591 KRSLSKKALSY
+591 SKKIRNLKELQRSIVENSMSDI
-602 LVEKYN
+602 LEKYN
-608 DFEFNNKI
+608 DFKFSRDIGE
-616 SGNKLLIFLLRRG
+616 NKLLVFLLRRG

-723 WNFIDEFTGRTNHLA
+723 WDFIDEFTERTNHLA
-738 EFIKGLSRNWAG
+738 EFIKGLSRNWTG

-773 LANINADDVFQ
+773 LANINADDVSQ
-784 YNIDDCMEKYFED
+784 YNIDDCMENYFEA

-806 EQLGSEK
+806 EQLSSEK

-824 FRELNIDGIKD
+824 FKELNVDGIED
-835 KKILDTVFDNA
+835 KEILDTVFDNA

-858 IKFKNSTLIDSF
+858 IKFKDSTLVDSF
-870 EAQPYSVVVRLGY
+870 ESQPYSVVVRLNDSLVSGY
-883 DSMNK
+883 IQKNINK
-888 YIQNNIKQYVSD
+888 YVDD
-900 IILKQAN
+900 IILKQYSPA
-907 PEDEFNDILSLVQK
+907 DELEDILGLVEK
-921 MFEED
+921 LFEEE

-935 KHETFRIGTI
+935 KHETFKIGTI
-945 SKMLGDKID
+945 SKLLGDKID

-964 RTMLEAEKITVSW
+964 KTMLEAEKITVSW
-977 GNIIIYWVN
+977 GNIIIYWLN
-986 YKIDDSLKDFI
+986 YKIDDSLKNFI

-1009 CCCNNSFISELIMCG
+1009 CCCNDSFISELILCG

-1036 LRMSDFSMSLTDIPK
+1036 LRMSEFSMSLTDIPK
-1051 EILGIMVRCKY
+1051 GILGIMVRCKY

-1077 KSLVVEYISMNQDE
+1077 ESLAVEYISLNQDE
-1091 AIENTNDL
+1091 AIKYTNDL

-1122 FLEAFDVTYMT
+1122 FLEAFGVTYMT
-1133 SEIVISI
+1133 AEIVMSI
-1140 NELNLKITKEIFEA
+1140 NELKLKITKETFEV

-1160 HDDGLKL
+1160 HDDGVKL
-1167 FFDHLSLFTDDDFE
+1167 FFDHLSLFTADDFE

-1201 KPVISWSEN
+1201 QPVISCSEN

>member
-7 YKDLAPI
+7 YKDLAPT

-58 KHKDESSFQTYT
+58 KHKDESFFQTYT
-70 AENKSWI
+70 AENNSWI

-108 ANSNGQCKNE
+108 SNSNKQCKNE
-118 AHENEDEAVKGE
+118 AHENEDKAA
-130 DKVVK
+130 K

-176 IITKVAIYSV
+176 IITKVIVYFA
-186 IALMFIYIFYYEKM
+186 IALIFIFIFYYEKM
-200 ADIFSGIS
+200 ASIFSGIS
-208 AVLLLT
+208 AVLSYVGVSLLSC
-214 EMLWVKYIAA
+214 VFVFVAFA
-224 VIILLFS
+224 VC
-231 IWAISKIVYDFSS
+231 IWAISKIVYDFSI
-244 KYSIKGLKLSS
+244 KYSIKGIKLSS
-255 NVDIQKEEGV
+255 NIDIQKEEGT
-265 GESVFNKNLDEIMY
+265 GESVFNKNLDEIVC
-279 FFETTEYRLIFF
+279 FFESTKYRVIFF

-307 ELNNLLNCNENIK
+307 ELNNLLNCNEMIK
-320 GKVVFIYAVKDDI
+320 EKVVFVYAVKDDI

-339 TKFFDFIIPVIPVIN
+339 TKFFDFIIPVIPIIN
-354 STNSGEVLLQFFE
+354 STNSGEVLQQFLQ
-367 EAKKHKIEH
+367 EAKEHGIKHDI
-376 NVSQEFILDVAPY
+376 SQNFVLDVAPY

-400 NEFIVYKRILRDSQG
+400 NEFVVYKSILTDNQG
-415 MDLKDE
+415 VELKDV
-421 QMLALIIYKNL
+421 QMLALIIFKNL
-432 YPDDFAAIQNE
+432 CPDDFADIQNE
-443 KGLIKQAFEDK
+443 QGLIKQAFEDK

-463 IMQLEIDKISNDITN
+463 RLQIEINELSNSIDDYKHEILE
-478 YKQETLKSIKEIK
+478 SIKEIK
-491 IAMLAKIVN
+491 IAMLVNLTKDQGIVKELWYGYYSG
-500 DNGIADSLYDG
+500 DMI
-511 RYDYTA
+511 TA
-517 KQILEDEFDMKNLVN
+517 NQILSDEFELDYFKEHNIE
-532 LNVNRVYYYSF
+532 RIVYYDLMNGCS
-543 ENHYRD
+543 N
-549 DITIYDFSEMIVPYL
+549 DINISNFNKAIEPYVK
-564 SRIERLQKVSKIG
+564 RIRKRTEVESKG
-577 CDKLQDQI
+577 L
-585 REINEQ
+585 NEF
-591 KRSLSKKALSY
+591 SKKIRNLKELQRSIVENSMSDI
-602 LVEKYN
+602 LEKYN
-608 DFEFNNKI
+608 DFKFSRDIGE
-616 SGNKLLIFLLRRG
+616 NKLLVFLLRRG

-699 LAGGNDNVKLELF
+699 LAGCNDNVKLELF

-723 WNFIDEFTGRTNHLA
+723 WDFIDEFTDRTNHLA

-761 SYERQVYYLCLL
+761 IYERQVYYLCLL
-773 LANINADDVFQ
+773 LANISADDVSQ
-784 YNIDDCMEKYFED
+784 YNIDDCMEKYFEA

-824 FRELNIDGIKD
+824 FRELNIDGIED
-835 KKILDTVFDNA
+835 KEILDTVFDNA
-846 MYELNLPMVKNV
+846 MYELNLPMVKKV
-858 IKFKNSTLIDSF
+858 IEFKNSTLIDSF

-935 KHETFRIGTI
+935 KHETFKIGTI
-945 SKMLGDKID
+945 SKLLGDKID

-964 RTMLEAEKITVSW
+964 KTMLEAEKITVSW

-1009 CCCNNSFISELIMCG
+1009 CCCNDSFISELILCG
-1024 MPISVYEVLLPV
+1024 LPISVYEVLLLV

-1051 EILGIMVRCKY
+1051 DILGIMVRCKY

-1077 KSLVVEYISMNQDE
+1077 ESLAVEYISLNQDE
-1091 AIENTNDL
+1091 AIKYTNDL

-1105 LNEILISTNIT
+1105 LNEILIYTNIT
-1116 ISNKEQ
+1116 ISNKEW
-1122 FLEAFDVTYMT
+1122 FLEVFGVTYMT
-1133 SEIVISI
+1133 SEIVMSI
-1140 NELNLKITKEIFEA
+1140 NELKLKITKETFDV
-1154 AWEVAN
+1154 AWKVAN
-1160 HDDGLKL
+1160 HDDRLKL

>member
-7 YKDLAPI
+7 YKDLTPI

-29 ALEQEKITNIALAG
+29 ALDQKKIKNIALAG

-58 KHKDESSFQTYT
+58 KHKDESFFQTYT
-70 AENKSWI
+70 SENNSWI
-77 INKIKSCILQRDKV
+77 IKKIKSCILQHDKV
-91 YRFNEIS
+91 CRFNEIS

-118 AHENEDEAVKGE
+118 AHENEDEAA
-130 DKVVK
+130 K

-244 KYSIKGLKLSS
+244 KYNIKGIKLSS

-339 TKFFDFIIPVIPVIN
+339 TKFFDFIIPVIPIIN
-354 STNSGEVLLQFFE
+354 STNSGEVLQQFLQ
-367 EAKKHKIEH
+367 EAKEHGIKHDI
-376 NVSQEFILDVAPY
+376 SQNFVLDVAPY

-400 NEFIVYKRILRDSQG
+400 NEFVVYKRILRDSQG

-463 IMQLEIDKISNDITN
+463 ILQLEIDKISNDITN

-491 IAMLAKIVN
+491 IAMLVKIVN

-549 DITIYDFSEMIVPYL
+549 DITIYDFSEMIAPYL

-591 KRSLSKKALSY
+591 KRNLSKKALSY
-602 LVEKYN
+602 LLEKYN
-608 DFEFNNKI
+608 DFEFNNKM
-616 SGNKLLIFLLRRG
+616 SGNKLLVFFLRRG

-699 LAGGNDNVKLELF
+699 LAGCNDNVKLELF

-723 WNFIDEFTGRTNHLA
+723 WDFIDEFTGRTNHLV

-750 MWLFISNKNTI
+750 MWLFIANKNTI
-761 SYERQVYYLCLL
+761 SYDRQMYYLCLL
-773 LANINADDVFQ
+773 LANINADDVSQ
-784 YNIDDCMEKYFED
+784 YNIDGCMEKYFEA

-813 IKDILLQLKPK
+813 IKNILMQLKPK
-824 FRELNIDGIKD
+824 FSELNIDGIED
-835 KKILDTVFDNA
+835 KEILETVFDNA
-846 MYELNLPMVKNV
+846 MYELNFPMVKNV

-921 MFEED
+921 MFKED

-935 KHETFRIGTI
+935 KHETFKIGTI
-945 SKMLGDKID
+945 SNLLGDKID

-964 RTMLEAEKITVSW
+964 KTLLEAERITVSW
-977 GNIIIYWVN
+977 GNIIIYWMN
-986 YKIDDSLKDFI
+986 YKIDDSLKNFI

-1009 CCCNNSFISELIMCG
+1009 CCCNDSFISELILCG

-1067 DKFGELKDID
+1067 DTFGELKDID
-1077 KSLVVEYISMNQDE
+1077 KSLVVEYISLNQDE

-1099 DIDSAL
+1099 DIDSSL

-1133 SEIVISI
+1133 SEIVMSI

-1167 FFDHLSLFTDDDFE
+1167 FFDNLSLFTADDFE

-1201 KPVISWSEN
+1201 KRIISCSEN
-1210 NSNLVERL
+1210 NSNLVKRL

-1233 NSKEKQIRCV
+1233 NSKEEQIRCV

>member
-7 YKDLAPI
+7 YKDLAPT

-58 KHKDESSFQTYT
+58 KHKDESVFQTYT
-70 AENKSWI
+70 AENNSWI
-77 INKIKSCILQRDKV
+77 INKIKFCILQRDKV

-108 ANSNGQCKNE
+108 SNSNKQCKNE
-118 AHENEDEAVKGE
+118 AHENEDKAA
-130 DKVVK
+130 K

-149 KQLFYTIDPQKIP
+149 KQLFYTIDPKKIP

-176 IITKVAIYSV
+176 IITKVIVYFAISL
-186 IALMFIYIFYYEKM
+186 IFIFIFYYEKM
-200 ADIFSGIS
+200 ASIFSGIS
-208 AVLLLT
+208 AVLSYVGVSLLSC
-214 EMLWVKYIAA
+214 VFVFVAFA
-224 VIILLFS
+224 VF
-231 IWAISKIVYDFSS
+231 IWAISKVVYDFSI
-244 KYSIKGLKLSS
+244 KYSIKGIKLSS
-255 NVDIQKEEGV
+255 NIDIQKEEGT
-265 GESVFNKNLDEIMY
+265 GESVFNKNLDEIVC
-279 FFETTEYRLIFF
+279 FFESTKYRVIFF

-307 ELNNLLNCNENIK
+307 ELNNLLNCNEMIK
-320 GKVVFIYAVKDDI
+320 EKVVFVYAVKDDI

-339 TKFFDFIIPVIPVIN
+339 TKFFDFIIPVIPIIN
-354 STNSGEVLLQFFE
+354 STNSGEVLQQFLQ
-367 EAKKHKIEH
+367 EAKEHGIKHDI
-376 NVSQEFILDVAPY
+376 SQNFVLDVAPY

-400 NEFIVYKRILRDSQG
+400 NEFVVYKSILTDNQG
-415 MDLKDE
+415 VELKDA

-432 YPDDFAAIQNE
+432 CPDDFADIQNE
-443 KGLIKQAFEDK
+443 QGLIKQAFEDK

-463 IMQLEIDKISNDITN
+463 RLQIEINALSNSIDDYKHEILE
-478 YKQETLKSIKEIK
+478 SIKEIK
-491 IAMLAKIVN
+491 IAMLVNLTKDQGIVKELWYGYYSG
-500 DNGIADSLYDG
+500 DMI
-511 RYDYTA
+511 TA
-517 KQILEDEFDMKNLVN
+517 NQILSEEFELDYFKEHNIE
-532 LNVNRVYYYSF
+532 RIVYYDLMNGRS
-543 ENHYRD
+543 N
-549 DITIYDFSEMIVPYL
+549 DININNFNKAIEPYVKRIRK
-564 SRIERLQKVSKIG
+564 RIEVESKG
-577 CDKLQDQI
+577 L
-585 REINEQ
+585 NE
-591 KRSLSKKALSY
+591 LSKKIRNLKELQRSIVENSMSDI
-602 LVEKYN
+602 LEKYN
-608 DFEFNNKI
+608 DFKFSRDIGE
-616 SGNKLLIFLLRRG
+616 NKLLVFLLRRG

-699 LAGGNDNVKLELF
+699 LAGCNDNVKLELF
-712 FKQLADETKLS
+712 FKRLADETKLS
-723 WNFIDEFTGRTNHLA
+723 WDFIDEFTDRTNHLA

-761 SYERQVYYLCLL
+761 IYERQVYYLCLL
-773 LANINADDVFQ
+773 LANISADDVSQ
-784 YNIDDCMEKYFED
+784 YNIDDCMEKYFEA

-824 FRELNIDGIKD
+824 FRELNIDGIED
-835 KKILDTVFDNA
+835 KEILDTVFDNA
-846 MYELNLPMVKNV
+846 MYEINLPMVKNV

-870 EAQPYSVVVRLGY
+870 EAQPYSVVVRLNDSLVSGY
-883 DSMNK
+883 IQKNINK
-888 YIQNNIKQYVSD
+888 YVDD
-900 IILKQAN
+900 IILKQYSPA
-907 PEDEFNDILSLVQK
+907 DELEDILGLVEK
-921 MFEED
+921 LFEEEED
-926 EYELIVELI
+926 ELIEKLI
-935 KHETFRIGTI
+935 RHESFVVDDISRFLWDEIEEFKDNVHVVWKALLENERI
-945 SKMLGDKID
+945 
-954 ENKEQVQFIW
+954 V
-964 RTMLEAEKITVSW
+964 VSW
-977 GNIIIYWVN
+977 ENIVTYWKCYSFDNCLKKFIADNV
-986 YKIDDSLKDFI
+986 YTLKEDDK
-997 IKNINSLVKENR
+997 KY
-1009 CCCNNSFISELIMCG
+1009 CNDSFISELILCG
-1024 MPISVYEVLLPV
+1024 LPISVYEVLLPV

-1077 KSLVVEYISMNQDE
+1077 ESLAVEYISLNQDE
-1091 AIENTNDL
+1091 VIKYTNDL
-1099 DIDSAL
+1099 DINSAL

-1116 ISNKEQ
+1116 ISNKEW
-1122 FLEAFDVTYMT
+1122 FLEVFGVTYMT
-1133 SEIVISI
+1133 AEIVMSI
-1140 NELNLKITKEIFEA
+1140 NELKLKITKETFEV

-1160 HDDGLKL
+1160 HDDGVKL
-1167 FFDHLSLFTDDDFE
+1167 FFDHLSLFTADDFE

-1201 KPVISWSEN
+1201 QPVISCSEN
-1210 NSNLVERL
+1210 NLNLVERL

-1233 NSKEKQIRCV
+1233 NSKDKQIRCV

>member
-7 YKDLAPI
+7 YKDLTPI

-29 ALEQEKITNIALAG
+29 ALDQKKITNIALAG

-58 KHKDESSFQTYT
+58 KHKDESFFQTYT
-70 AENKSWI
+70 SENNSWI
-77 INKIKSCILQRDKV
+77 IKKIKSCILQHDKV
-91 YRFNEIS
+91 CRFNEIS

-118 AHENEDEAVKGE
+118 AHENEDEAA
-130 DKVVK
+130 K

-244 KYSIKGLKLSS
+244 KYSIKGIKLSS

-339 TKFFDFIIPVIPVIN
+339 TKFFDFIIPVIPIIN
-354 STNSGEVLLQFFE
+354 STNSGEVLQQFLQ
-367 EAKKHKIEH
+367 EAKEHGIKHDI
-376 NVSQEFILDVAPY
+376 SQNFVLDVAPY

-400 NEFIVYKRILRDSQG
+400 NEFVVYKRILRDNQG

-421 QMLALIIYKNL
+421 QMLAIIIYKNL
-432 YPDDFAAIQNE
+432 YPNDFAAIQNE
-443 KGLIKQAFEDK
+443 KGLIKEAFEAKGK
-454 YRFISEEKS
+454 YIDVQKNNLQEIINERSSKLDSYKKECLQS
-463 IMQLEIDKISNDITN
+463 IR
-478 YKQETLKSIKEIK
+478 EIK
-491 IAMLAKIVN
+491 IAMMSGIMDNNGIVDKVN
-500 DNGIADSLYDG
+500 DFQ
-511 RYDYTA
+511 A
-517 KQILEDEFDMKNLVN
+517 KEILEDSFDMNNIAKLNSARVCYFSFGYNYEQNKVMSDISGKIKPYLIRIDSVKNIHDIGCEN
-532 LNVNRVYYYSF
+532 LQNELEELNKQKRDISKKTLSYILERGNDLKF
-543 ENHYRD
+543 D
-549 DITIYDFSEMIVPYL
+549 DI
-564 SRIERLQKVSKIG
+564 
-577 CDKLQDQI
+577 
-585 REINEQ
+585 
-591 KRSLSKKALSY
+591 
-602 LVEKYN
+602 
-608 DFEFNNKI
+608 I
-616 SGNKLLIFLLRRG
+616 SDNKLLMFLLRRG

-699 LAGGNDNVKLELF
+699 LVGGNDNVKLELF
-712 FKQLADETKLS
+712 FKQLADENITS
-723 WNFIDEFTGRTNHLA
+723 WKFIDEFIDRTNHIN
-738 EFIKGLSRNWAG
+738 EFIKGLARDWHG
-750 MWLFISNKNTI
+750 MWWYITQQNTI
-761 SYERQVYYLCLL
+761 TYDRQLHYLCLL
-773 LANINADDVFQ
+773 LSNIADADIHDYDV
-784 YNIDDCMEKYFED
+784 NNSMKEYFEN

-813 IKDILLQLKPK
+813 IKNILLQLKPK
-824 FRELNIDGIKD
+824 FSELNIDGIKD
-835 KKILDTVFDNA
+835 KEILDAVFDNV
-846 MYELNLPMVKNV
+846 MYEINLPMVKNV

-870 EAQPYSVVVRLGY
+870 EAQPYSVVVRLN
-883 DSMNK
+883 DSLVSWYIQKNINK
-888 YIQNNIKQYVSD
+888 YVDD
-900 IILKQAN
+900 IILKQYSPA
-907 PEDEFNDILSLVQK
+907 DELEDILGLVEK
-921 MFEED
+921 LFEED
-926 EYELIVELI
+926 EDELIEKLI
-935 KHETFRIGTI
+935 RHESFVVDDISRFLWDEIEKFKDSVHVVWKALLENERI
-945 SKMLGDKID
+945 
-954 ENKEQVQFIW
+954 V
-964 RTMLEAEKITVSW
+964 VSW
-977 GNIIIYWVN
+977 ENTVTYWECYN
-986 YKIDDSLKDFI
+986 FDDCLKKFI
-997 IKNINSLVKENR
+997 ADNVYTLKEDDKKY
-1009 CCCNNSFISELIMCG
+1009 CKDSFISELILCG

-1036 LRMSDFSMSLTDIPK
+1036 LRMSEFSMSLTDIPK

-1067 DKFGELKDID
+1067 EKFREMKDID
-1077 KSLVVEYISMNQDE
+1077 ESLAVEYISLNQDE

-1099 DIDSAL
+1099 DIDSSL
-1105 LNEILISTNIT
+1105 LNEILTSANIT

-1122 FLEAFDVTYMT
+1122 FLEVFGVTYMT
-1133 SEIVISI
+1133 AEIVMSI
-1140 NELNLKITKEIFEA
+1140 NELKLKITKETFDV
-1154 AWEVAN
+1154 AWKVAN
-1160 HDDGLKL
+1160 HDDRLKL
-1167 FFDHLSLFTDDDFE
+1167 FFDHLSLFTADDFE

-1201 KPVISWSEN
+1201 QPVISCSEN

>member
-29 ALEQEKITNIALAG
+29 ALEQKKITNIALAG

-58 KHKDESSFQTYT
+58 KHKDESFFQTDT
-70 AENKSWI
+70 LENNSWI

-91 YRFNEIS
+91 CRFNEIS

-108 ANSNGQCKNE
+108 ANSNKKCKNE
-118 AHENEDEAVKGE
+118 AHENEDEAA
-130 DKVVK
+130 K

-149 KQLFYTIDPQKIP
+149 KQLFYTINPQKIP

-186 IALMFIYIFYYEKM
+186 IALMFIFIFYYEKM

-224 VIILLFS
+224 FIILLFS
-231 IWAISKIVYDFSS
+231 IWAISKIIYDFSS
-244 KYSIKGLKLSS
+244 KYSIKGIKLSS

-307 ELNNLLNCNENIK
+307 ELNNLLNSNENIK

-400 NEFIVYKRILRDSQG
+400 NEFVVYKRILRDSQG

-421 QMLALIIYKNL
+421 QMLAMIIYKNL
-432 YPDDFAAIQNE
+432 YPNDFAAIQNE
-443 KGLIKQAFEDK
+443 EGLIKQAFEDK
-454 YRFISEEKS
+454 YKFVSEEKS
-463 IMQLEIDKISNDITN
+463 ILQLKIDKISNDITN

-511 RYDYTA
+511 RYDYTV
-517 KQILEDEFDMKNLVN
+517 KQILEDEFELKNLVN
-532 LNVNRVYYYSF
+532 LNLNIVYYHPFGSD
-543 ENHYRD
+543 YRSN
-549 DITIYDFSEMIVPYL
+549 ITIDDFPETIAPYL
-564 SRIERLQKVSKIG
+564 SRIEKLQKVSKIG
-577 CDKLQDQI
+577 YDNLQNQI
-585 REINEQ
+585 KVLNEQ
-591 KRSLSKKALSY
+591 KHDLSKKTLHY
-602 LVEKYN
+602 ILKKYN
-608 DFEFNNKI
+608 DFEFNDNI

-649 DDMNFILSVKN
+649 DDMNFILAVKN
-660 QEAKPWDYA
+660 REPKPFDYSL
-669 ITKTDMVI
+669 TKTEMVI
-677 RRLQEYE
+677 QRLQDYE
-684 FERKEIYNFDLLEQL
+684 FERKEIYNFGLLEQL
-699 LAGGNDNVKLELF
+699 LARGNDNVKLELF

-723 WNFIDEFTGRTNHLA
+723 WDFIDEFIGRTNHLA
-738 EFIKGLSRNWAG
+738 EFIKGLSRNWTG

-761 SYERQVYYLCLL
+761 SYERQMYYLCLL
-773 LANINADDVFQ
+773 LANINADDISQ
-784 YNIDDCMEKYFED
+784 YNIDGCMEKYFEA

-806 EQLGSEK
+806 EQLSFEK

-824 FRELNIDGIKD
+824 FSELNIDGIED
-835 KKILDTVFDNA
+835 KEILDTVFDNA

-888 YIQNNIKQYVSD
+888 YIHNNIKQYISD
-900 IILKQAN
+900 IILKQTN

-935 KHETFRIGTI
+935 KHETFKIGTI
-945 SKMLGDKID
+945 SKLLGDKID

-964 RTMLEAEKITVSW
+964 KTMLEAEKITVSW

-986 YKIDDSLKDFI
+986 YKIDDSLKNFI

-1009 CCCNNSFISELIMCG
+1009 CCCNDSFISELILCG

-1036 LRMSDFSMSLTDIPK
+1036 LRMSEFSMSLTDIPK
-1051 EILGIMVRCKY
+1051 GILGIMVRCKY
-1062 FAFTP
+1062 FAF
-1067 DKFGELKDID
+1067 DSEKFREMKDID
-1077 KSLVVEYISMNQDE
+1077 ESLAVEYISLNQDE
-1091 AIENTNDL
+1091 AIENINTL
-1099 DIDSAL
+1099 DIDSTL
-1105 LNEILISTNIT
+1105 LNEVLMDKEIT
-1116 ISNKEQ
+1116 IVNKEE
-1122 FLEAFDVTYMT
+1122 FIEAFGVAHMN
-1133 SEIVISI
+1133 SETVKSI
-1140 NELNLKITKEIFEA
+1140 NKLGLKITKEIFEA
-1154 AWEVAN
+1154 AWSYATK
-1160 HDDGLKL
+1160 DDRIKL
-1167 FFDHLSLFTDDDFE
+1167 FFANLSLFTADDFE
-1181 RYFSEI
+1181 KYFSEI
-1187 GGEYATLSDRTKRY
+1187 GNEYAALCDRTRRY

>member
-58 KHKDESSFQTYT
+58 KHQDESFFQTYT
-70 AENKSWI
+70 SENNSWI

-108 ANSNGQCKNE
+108 ANSNEKCKNE
-118 AHENEDEAVKGE
+118 AHENEDEAA
-130 DKVVK
+130 K

-149 KQLFYTIDPQKIP
+149 KQLFYTIDPKKIP

-176 IITKVAIYSV
+176 IITKVIVYFA
-186 IALMFIYIFYYEKM
+186 IALIFIFIFYYEKM
-200 ADIFSGIS
+200 ASIFSGIS
-208 AVLLLT
+208 AVLSYVGVSLLSC
-214 EMLWVKYIAA
+214 VFVFVAFA
-224 VIILLFS
+224 VC

-244 KYSIKGLKLSS
+244 KYSIKGIKLSS

-265 GESVFNKNLDEIMY
+265 GESVFNKNLDEIIY
-279 FFETTEYRLIFF
+279 FFETTKYRLIFF

-297 DDRTIFVHLR
+297 DDRAIFVHLR

-320 GKVVFIYAVKDDI
+320 GKVVFVYAVKDNI

-339 TKFFDFIIPVIPVIN
+339 TKFFDFIIPVIPIIN
-354 STNSGEVLLQFFE
+354 STNSGEVLQQFLQ
-367 EAKKHKIEH
+367 EAKEHGIKHDI
-376 NVSQEFILDVAPY
+376 SQNFVLDVAPY

-400 NEFIVYKRILRDSQG
+400 NEFVVYKRILRDSQG
-415 MDLKDE
+415 MNLKDE

-432 YPDDFAAIQNE
+432 YPDDFADIQNE

-454 YRFISEEKS
+454 YKFVSEKNS
-463 IMQLEIDKISNDITN
+463 IWQLEIDIISNDITN

-491 IAMLAKIVN
+491 IAMLAKIVD
-500 DNGIADSLYDG
+500 DNGIVDILYDNKCN
-511 RYDYTA
+511 YTA
-517 KQILEDEFDMKNLVN
+517 KQILKDEFEVKNLVN
-532 LNVNRVYYYSF
+532 LKLNRVYYYPFGS
-543 ENHYRD
+543 NYRD
-549 DITIYDFSEMIVPYL
+549 DITIDDFPETIAPYL
-564 SRIERLQKVSKIG
+564 SRIERLQKVSEIG
-577 CDKLQDQI
+577 CDNLQNQI
-585 REINEQ
+585 RVLNEQ
-591 KRSLSKKALSY
+591 KRDLSKKSLHY
-602 LVEKYN
+602 ILKKYN
-608 DFEFNNKI
+608 NFEFNNKI

-723 WNFIDEFTGRTNHLA
+723 WDFIDEFTERTNHLA

-773 LANINADDVFQ
+773 LANISADDVSQ

-813 IKDILLQLKPK
+813 IKNILLQLKPK
-824 FRELNIDGIKD
+824 FSELNIDGIKD
-835 KKILDTVFDNA
+835 KEILDAVFDNA
-846 MYELNLPMVKNV
+846 MYEINLPMVKNV

-870 EAQPYSVVVRLGY
+870 EAQPYSVVVRLNDSLFSGY
-883 DSMNK
+883 IQKNINK
-888 YIQNNIKQYVSD
+888 YVDD
-900 IILKQAN
+900 IILKQYSPA
-907 PEDEFNDILSLVQK
+907 DELEDILGLVEK
-921 MFEED
+921 LFEEE

-935 KHETFRIGTI
+935 KHETFKIGTI
-945 SKMLGDKID
+945 SKLLGDKID

-964 RTMLEAEKITVSW
+964 KTMLEAEKITVSW

-986 YKIDDSLKDFI
+986 YKIDDSLKNFI
-997 IKNINSLVKENR
+997 IKNINSLVKEHR
-1009 CCCNNSFISELIMCG
+1009 CCCNDSFISELILCG

-1036 LRMSDFSMSLTDIPK
+1036 LRMSEFSMSLTDIPK
-1051 EILGIMVRCKY
+1051 GILGIMVRCKY
-1062 FAFTP
+1062 FAF
-1067 DKFGELKDID
+1067 DSEKFREMKDID
-1077 KSLVVEYISMNQDE
+1077 ESLAVEYISLNQDE
-1091 AIENTNDL
+1091 AIENINTL
-1099 DIDSAL
+1099 DIDSTL
-1105 LNEILISTNIT
+1105 LNEVLMDKEIT
-1116 ISNKEQ
+1116 IVNKEE
-1122 FLEAFDVTYMT
+1122 FIEAFGVAHMN
-1133 SEIVISI
+1133 SETVKSI
-1140 NELNLKITKEIFEA
+1140 NKLGLKITKEIFEA
-1154 AWEVAN
+1154 AWSYATK
-1160 HDDGLKL
+1160 DDRIKL
-1167 FFDHLSLFTDDDFE
+1167 FFANLSLFTADDFE
-1181 RYFSEI
+1181 KYFSEI
-1187 GGEYATLSDRTKRY
+1187 GNEYAALCDRTRRY

>member
-1 MDKYSE
+1 MD
-7 YKDLAPI
+7 
-14 SNAEN
+14 
-19 VEEYLNALKW
+19 
-29 ALEQEKITNIALAG
+29 
-43 PYGSGKSSIIDTFLE
+43 
-58 KHKDESSFQTYT
+58 
-70 AENKSWI
+70 NK
-77 INKIKSCILQRDKV
+77 KIKSCILQHDKV
-91 YRFNEIS
+91 CRFNEIS

-118 AHENEDEAVKGE
+118 AHENEDEAA
-130 DKVVK
+130 K

-244 KYSIKGLKLSS
+244 KYSIKGIKLSS
-255 NVDIQKEEGV
+255 NIDIQKEEGV

-339 TKFFDFIIPVIPVIN
+339 TKFFDFIIPVIPIIN
-354 STNSGEVLLQFFE
+354 STNSGEVLQQFLQ
-367 EAKKHKIEH
+367 EAKEHGIKHDI
-376 NVSQEFILDVAPY
+376 SQNFVLDVAPY

-400 NEFIVYKRILRDSQG
+400 NEFVVYKRILRDNQG

-421 QMLALIIYKNL
+421 QMLAIIIYKNL
-432 YPDDFAAIQNE
+432 YPNDFAAIQNE
-443 KGLIKQAFEDK
+443 KGLIKEAFEAKGK
-454 YRFISEEKS
+454 YIDVQKNNLQEIINERSSKLDSYKKECLQS
-463 IMQLEIDKISNDITN
+463 IR
-478 YKQETLKSIKEIK
+478 EIK
-491 IAMLAKIVN
+491 IAMMSGIMDNNGIVDKVN
-500 DNGIADSLYDG
+500 DFQ
-511 RYDYTA
+511 A
-517 KQILEDEFDMKNLVN
+517 KEILEDSFDMNNIAKLNSARVCYFSFGYNYEQNKVMSDISGKIKPYLIRIDSVKNIHDIGCEN
-532 LNVNRVYYYSF
+532 LQNELEKLNKQKRDISKKTLSYILERGNDLKF
-543 ENHYRD
+543 D
-549 DITIYDFSEMIVPYL
+549 DI
-564 SRIERLQKVSKIG
+564 
-577 CDKLQDQI
+577 
-585 REINEQ
+585 
-591 KRSLSKKALSY
+591 
-602 LVEKYN
+602 
-608 DFEFNNKI
+608 I
-616 SGNKLLIFLLRRG
+616 SDNKLLMFLLRRG

-699 LAGGNDNVKLELF
+699 LVGGNDNVKLELF
-712 FKQLADETKLS
+712 FKQLADENITS
-723 WNFIDEFTGRTNHLA
+723 WKFIDEFIDRTNHIN
-738 EFIKGLSRNWAG
+738 EFIKGLARDWHG
-750 MWLFISNKNTI
+750 MWWYITQQNTI
-761 SYERQVYYLCLL
+761 TYDRQLHYLCLL
-773 LANINADDVFQ
+773 LSNIADADIHDYDV
-784 YNIDDCMEKYFED
+784 NNSMKEYFEN

-813 IKDILLQLKPK
+813 IKNILLQLKPK
-824 FRELNIDGIKD
+824 FSELNIDGIKD
-835 KKILDTVFDNA
+835 KEILDAVFDNA
-846 MYELNLPMVKNV
+846 MYEINLPMVKNV

-870 EAQPYSVVVRLGY
+870 EAQPYSVVVRLNDSLVSGY
-883 DSMNK
+883 IQKNINK
-888 YIQNNIKQYVSD
+888 YVDD
-900 IILKQAN
+900 IILKQYSPA
-907 PEDEFNDILSLVQK
+907 DELEDILGLVEK
-921 MFEED
+921 LFEED
-926 EYELIVELI
+926 EDELIEKLI
-935 KHETFRIGTI
+935 RHESFVVDDISRFLWDEIEKFKDSVHVVWKALLENERI
-945 SKMLGDKID
+945 
-954 ENKEQVQFIW
+954 V
-964 RTMLEAEKITVSW
+964 VSW
-977 GNIIIYWVN
+977 ENTVTYWECYN
-986 YKIDDSLKDFI
+986 FDDCLKKFI
-997 IKNINSLVKENR
+997 ADNVYTLKEDDKKY
-1009 CCCNNSFISELIMCG
+1009 CKDSFVSELILCG

-1036 LRMSDFSMSLTDIPK
+1036 LRMSEFSMSLTDIPK

-1067 DKFGELKDID
+1067 EKFREMKDID
-1077 KSLVVEYISMNQDE
+1077 ESLAVEYISLNQDE

-1099 DIDSAL
+1099 DIDSSL
-1105 LNEILISTNIT
+1105 LNEILTSANIT

-1122 FLEAFDVTYMT
+1122 FLEVFGVTYMT
-1133 SEIVISI
+1133 AEIVMSI
-1140 NELNLKITKEIFEA
+1140 NELKLKITKETFDV
-1154 AWEVAN
+1154 AWKVAN
-1160 HDDGLKL
+1160 HDDRLKL
-1167 FFDHLSLFTDDDFE
+1167 FFDHLSLFTADDFE

-1201 KPVISWSEN
+1201 QPVISCSEN

>member
-7 YKDLAPI
+7 YKDLTPI

-29 ALEQEKITNIALAG
+29 ALDQKKITNIALAG

-58 KHKDESSFQTYT
+58 KHKDESFFQTYT
-70 AENKSWI
+70 SENNSWI
-77 INKIKSCILQRDKV
+77 IKKIKSCILQHDKV
-91 YRFNEIS
+91 CRFNEIS

-118 AHENEDEAVKGE
+118 AHENEDEAA
-130 DKVVK
+130 K

-244 KYSIKGLKLSS
+244 KYSIKGIKLSS
-255 NVDIQKEEGV
+255 NIDIQKEEGV
-265 GESVFNKNLDEIMY
+265 GKSVFNKNLDEIMY

-339 TKFFDFIIPVIPVIN
+339 TKFFDFIIPVIPIIN
-354 STNSGEVLLQFFE
+354 STNSGEVLQQFLQ
-367 EAKKHKIEH
+367 EAKEHGIKHDI
-376 NVSQEFILDVAPY
+376 SQNFVLDVAPY

-400 NEFIVYKRILRDSQG
+400 NEFVVYKRILRDNQG

-421 QMLALIIYKNL
+421 QMLAIIIYKNL
-432 YPDDFAAIQNE
+432 YPNDFAAIQNE
-443 KGLIKQAFEDK
+443 KGLIKEAFEAKGK
-454 YRFISEEKS
+454 YIDVQKNNLQEIINERSSKLDSYKKECLQS
-463 IMQLEIDKISNDITN
+463 IR
-478 YKQETLKSIKEIK
+478 EIK
-491 IAMLAKIVN
+491 IAMMSGIMDNNGIVDKVN
-500 DNGIADSLYDG
+500 DFQ
-511 RYDYTA
+511 A
-517 KQILEDEFDMKNLVN
+517 KEILEDSFDMNNIAKLNSARVCYFSFGYNYEQNKVMSDISGKIKPYLIRIDSVKNIHDIGCEN
-532 LNVNRVYYYSF
+532 LQNELEKLNKQKRDISKKTLSYILERGNDLKF
-543 ENHYRD
+543 D
-549 DITIYDFSEMIVPYL
+549 DI
-564 SRIERLQKVSKIG
+564 
-577 CDKLQDQI
+577 
-585 REINEQ
+585 
-591 KRSLSKKALSY
+591 
-602 LVEKYN
+602 
-608 DFEFNNKI
+608 I
-616 SGNKLLIFLLRRG
+616 SDNKLLMFLLRRG

-699 LAGGNDNVKLELF
+699 LVGGNDNVKLELF
-712 FKQLADETKLS
+712 FKQLADENITS
-723 WNFIDEFTGRTNHLA
+723 WKFIDEFIDRTNHIN
-738 EFIKGLSRNWAG
+738 EFIKGLARDWHG
-750 MWLFISNKNTI
+750 MWWYITQQNTI
-761 SYERQVYYLCLL
+761 TYDRQLHYLCLL
-773 LANINADDVFQ
+773 LSNIADADIHDYDV
-784 YNIDDCMEKYFED
+784 NNSMKEYFEN

-813 IKDILLQLKPK
+813 IKNILLQLKPK
-824 FRELNIDGIKD
+824 FSELNIDGIKD
-835 KKILDTVFDNA
+835 KEILDAVFDNA
-846 MYELNLPMVKNV
+846 MYEINLPMVKNV

-870 EAQPYSVVVRLGY
+870 EAQPYSVVVRLNDSLVSGY
-883 DSMNK
+883 IQKNINK
-888 YIQNNIKQYVSD
+888 YVDD
-900 IILKQAN
+900 IILKQYSPA
-907 PEDEFNDILSLVQK
+907 DELEDILGLVEK
-921 MFEED
+921 LFEED
-926 EYELIVELI
+926 EDELIEKLI
-935 KHETFRIGTI
+935 RHESFVVDDISRFLWDEIEKFKDSVHVVWKALLENERI
-945 SKMLGDKID
+945 
-954 ENKEQVQFIW
+954 V
-964 RTMLEAEKITVSW
+964 VSW
-977 GNIIIYWVN
+977 ENTVTYWECYN
-986 YKIDDSLKDFI
+986 FDDCLKKFI
-997 IKNINSLVKENR
+997 ADNVYTLKEDDKKY
-1009 CCCNNSFISELIMCG
+1009 CKDSFISELILCG

-1036 LRMSDFSMSLTDIPK
+1036 LRMSEFSMSLTDIPK

-1067 DKFGELKDID
+1067 EKFREMKDID
-1077 KSLVVEYISMNQDE
+1077 ESLAVEYISLNQDE

-1099 DIDSAL
+1099 DIDSSL
-1105 LNEILISTNIT
+1105 LNEILTSANIT

-1122 FLEAFDVTYMT
+1122 FLEVFGVTYMT
-1133 SEIVISI
+1133 AEIVMSI
-1140 NELNLKITKEIFEA
+1140 NELKLKITKETFDV
-1154 AWEVAN
+1154 AWKVAN
-1160 HDDGLKL
+1160 HDDRLKL
-1167 FFDHLSLFTDDDFE
+1167 FFDHLSLFTADDFE

-1187 GGEYATLSDRTKRY
+1187 GWEYATLSDRTKRY
-1201 KPVISWSEN
+1201 QPVISCSEN

>member
-7 YKDLAPI
+7 YKDLTPI

-29 ALEQEKITNIALAG
+29 ALDQKKITNIALAG

-58 KHKDESSFQTYT
+58 KHKDESFFQTYT
-70 AENKSWI
+70 SENNSWI
-77 INKIKSCILQRDKV
+77 IKKIKSCILQHDKV
-91 YRFNEIS
+91 CRFNEIS

-118 AHENEDEAVKGE
+118 AHENEDEAA
-130 DKVVK
+130 K

-244 KYSIKGLKLSS
+244 KYSIKGIKLSS
-255 NVDIQKEEGV
+255 NIDIQKEEGV

-339 TKFFDFIIPVIPVIN
+339 TKFFDFIIPVIPIIN
-354 STNSGEVLLQFFE
+354 STNSGEVLQQFLQ
-367 EAKKHKIEH
+367 EAKEHGIKHDI
-376 NVSQEFILDVAPY
+376 SQNFVLDVAPY

-400 NEFIVYKRILRDSQG
+400 NEFVVYKRILRDNQG

-421 QMLALIIYKNL
+421 QMLAIIIYKNL
-432 YPDDFAAIQNE
+432 YPNDFAAIQNE
-443 KGLIKQAFEDK
+443 KGLIKEAFEAKGK
-454 YRFISEEKS
+454 YIDVQKNNLQEIINERSSKLDSYKKECLQS
-463 IMQLEIDKISNDITN
+463 IR
-478 YKQETLKSIKEIK
+478 EIK
-491 IAMLAKIVN
+491 IAMMSGIMDNNGIVDKVN
-500 DNGIADSLYDG
+500 DFQ
-511 RYDYTA
+511 A
-517 KQILEDEFDMKNLVN
+517 KEILEDSFDMNNIAKLNSARVCYFSFGYNYEQNKVMSDISGKIKPYLIRIDSVKNIHDIGCEN
-532 LNVNRVYYYSF
+532 LQNELEKLNKQKRDISKKTLSYILERGNDLKF
-543 ENHYRD
+543 D
-549 DITIYDFSEMIVPYL
+549 DI
-564 SRIERLQKVSKIG
+564 
-577 CDKLQDQI
+577 
-585 REINEQ
+585 
-591 KRSLSKKALSY
+591 
-602 LVEKYN
+602 
-608 DFEFNNKI
+608 I
-616 SGNKLLIFLLRRG
+616 SDNKLLMFLLRRG

-699 LAGGNDNVKLELF
+699 LVGGNDNVKLELF
-712 FKQLADETKLS
+712 FKQLADENITS
-723 WNFIDEFTGRTNHLA
+723 WKFIDEFIDRTNHIN
-738 EFIKGLSRNWAG
+738 EFIKGLARDWHG
-750 MWLFISNKNTI
+750 MWWYITQQNTI
-761 SYERQVYYLCLL
+761 TYDRQLHYLCLL
-773 LANINADDVFQ
+773 LSNIADADIHDYDV
-784 YNIDDCMEKYFED
+784 NNSMKEYFEN

-813 IKDILLQLKPK
+813 IKNILLQLKPK
-824 FRELNIDGIKD
+824 FSELNIDGIKD
-835 KKILDTVFDNA
+835 KEILDAVFDNA
-846 MYELNLPMVKNV
+846 MYEINLPMVKNV

-870 EAQPYSVVVRLGY
+870 EAQPYSVVVRLNDSLVSGY
-883 DSMNK
+883 IQKNINK
-888 YIQNNIKQYVSD
+888 YVDD
-900 IILKQAN
+900 IILKQYSPA
-907 PEDEFNDILSLVQK
+907 DELEDILGLVEK
-921 MFEED
+921 LFEED
-926 EYELIVELI
+926 EDELIEKLI
-935 KHETFRIGTI
+935 RHESFVVDDISRFLWDEIEKFKDSVHVVWKALLENERI
-945 SKMLGDKID
+945 
-954 ENKEQVQFIW
+954 V
-964 RTMLEAEKITVSW
+964 VSW
-977 GNIIIYWVN
+977 ENTVTYWECYN
-986 YKIDDSLKDFI
+986 FDDCLKKFI
-997 IKNINSLVKENR
+997 ADNVYTLKEDDKKY
-1009 CCCNNSFISELIMCG
+1009 CKDSFISELILCG

-1036 LRMSDFSMSLTDIPK
+1036 LRMSEFSMSLTDIPK

-1067 DKFGELKDID
+1067 EKFREMKDID
-1077 KSLVVEYISMNQDE
+1077 EFLAVEYISLNQDE

-1099 DIDSAL
+1099 DIDSSL
-1105 LNEILISTNIT
+1105 LNEILTSANIT

-1122 FLEAFDVTYMT
+1122 FLEVFGVTYMT
-1133 SEIVISI
+1133 AEIVMSI
-1140 NELNLKITKEIFEA
+1140 NELKLKITKETFDV
-1154 AWEVAN
+1154 AWKVAN
-1160 HDDGLKL
+1160 HDDRLKL
-1167 FFDHLSLFTDDDFE
+1167 FFDHLSLFTADDFE

-1201 KPVISWSEN
+1201 QPVISCSEN

>member
-7 YKDLAPI
+7 YKDLTPI

-29 ALEQEKITNIALAG
+29 ALDQKKITNIALAG

-58 KHKDESSFQTYT
+58 KHKDESFFQTYT
-70 AENKSWI
+70 SENNSWI
-77 INKIKSCILQRDKV
+77 IKKIKSCILQHDKV
-91 YRFNEIS
+91 CRFNEIS

-118 AHENEDEAVKGE
+118 AHENEDEAA
-130 DKVVK
+130 K

-244 KYSIKGLKLSS
+244 KYSIKGIKLSS

-339 TKFFDFIIPVIPVIN
+339 TKFFDFIIPVIPIIN
-354 STNSGEVLLQFFE
+354 STNSGEVLQQFLQ
-367 EAKKHKIEH
+367 EAKEHGIKHDI
-376 NVSQEFILDVAPY
+376 SQNFVLDVAPY

-400 NEFIVYKRILRDSQG
+400 NEFVVYKRILRDNQG

-421 QMLALIIYKNL
+421 QMLAIIIYKNL
-432 YPDDFAAIQNE
+432 YPNDFAAIQNE
-443 KGLIKQAFEDK
+443 KGLIKEAFEAKGK
-454 YRFISEEKS
+454 YIDVQKNNLQEIINERSSKLDSYKKECLQS
-463 IMQLEIDKISNDITN
+463 IR
-478 YKQETLKSIKEIK
+478 EIK
-491 IAMLAKIVN
+491 IAMMSGIMDNNGIVDKVN
-500 DNGIADSLYDG
+500 DFQ
-511 RYDYTA
+511 A
-517 KQILEDEFDMKNLVN
+517 KEILEDSFDMNNIAKLNSARVCYFSFGYNYEQNKVMSDISGKIKPYLIRIDSVKNIHDIGCEN
-532 LNVNRVYYYSF
+532 LQNELEELNKQKRDISKKTLSYILERGNDLKF
-543 ENHYRD
+543 D
-549 DITIYDFSEMIVPYL
+549 DI
-564 SRIERLQKVSKIG
+564 
-577 CDKLQDQI
+577 
-585 REINEQ
+585 
-591 KRSLSKKALSY
+591 
-602 LVEKYN
+602 
-608 DFEFNNKI
+608 I
-616 SGNKLLIFLLRRG
+616 SDNKLLMFLLRRG

-649 DDMNFILSVKN
+649 DDMNFILSLKN

-699 LAGGNDNVKLELF
+699 LVGGNDNVKLELF
-712 FKQLADETKLS
+712 FKQLADENITS
-723 WNFIDEFTGRTNHLA
+723 WKFIDEFIDRTNHIN
-738 EFIKGLSRNWAG
+738 EFIKGLARDWHG
-750 MWLFISNKNTI
+750 MWWYITQQNTI
-761 SYERQVYYLCLL
+761 TYDRQLHYLCLL
-773 LANINADDVFQ
+773 LSNIADADIHDYDV
-784 YNIDDCMEKYFED
+784 NNSMKEYFEN

-813 IKDILLQLKPK
+813 IKNILLQLKPK
-824 FRELNIDGIKD
+824 FSELNIDGIKD
-835 KKILDTVFDNA
+835 KEILDAVFDNA
-846 MYELNLPMVKNV
+846 MYEINLPMVKNV

-870 EAQPYSVVVRLGY
+870 EAQPYSVVVRLNDSLVSGY
-883 DSMNK
+883 IQKNINK
-888 YIQNNIKQYVSD
+888 YVDD
-900 IILKQAN
+900 IILKQYSPA
-907 PEDEFNDILSLVQK
+907 DELEDILGLVEK
-921 MFEED
+921 LFEED
-926 EYELIVELI
+926 EDELIEKLI
-935 KHETFRIGTI
+935 RHESFVVDDISRFLWDEIEKFKDSVHVVWKALLENERI
-945 SKMLGDKID
+945 
-954 ENKEQVQFIW
+954 V
-964 RTMLEAEKITVSW
+964 VSW
-977 GNIIIYWVN
+977 ENTVTYWECYN
-986 YKIDDSLKDFI
+986 FDDCLKKFI
-997 IKNINSLVKENR
+997 ADNVYTLKEDDKKY
-1009 CCCNNSFISELIMCG
+1009 CKDSFISELILCG

-1036 LRMSDFSMSLTDIPK
+1036 LRMSEFSMSLTDIPK

-1067 DKFGELKDID
+1067 EKFREMKDID
-1077 KSLVVEYISMNQDE
+1077 ESLAVEYISLNQDE

-1099 DIDSAL
+1099 DIDSSL
-1105 LNEILISTNIT
+1105 LNEILTSANIT

-1122 FLEAFDVTYMT
+1122 FLEVFGVTYMT
-1133 SEIVISI
+1133 AEIVMSI
-1140 NELNLKITKEIFEA
+1140 NELKLKITKETFDV
-1154 AWEVAN
+1154 AWKVAN
-1160 HDDGLKL
+1160 HDDRLKL
-1167 FFDHLSLFTDDDFE
+1167 FFDHLSLFTADDFE

-1201 KPVISWSEN
+1201 QPVISCSEN

>member
-7 YKDLAPI
+7 YKDLTPI

-29 ALEQEKITNIALAG
+29 ALDQKKITNIALAG
-43 PYGSGKSSIIDTFLE
+43 PYGAGKSSIIDTFLE
-58 KHKDESSFQTYT
+58 KYKDESFFQTYT
-70 AENKSWI
+70 SENNSWI
-77 INKIKSCILQRDKV
+77 IKKIKSCILQHDKV
-91 YRFNEIS
+91 CRFNEIS

-108 ANSNGQCKNE
+108 AKSNEQCKNG
-118 AHENEDEAVKGE
+118 AD
-130 DKVVK
+130 K
-135 KICISADEVEKGIL
+135 KICINAEEVEKGIL
-149 KQLFYTIDPQKIP
+149 KQLFYTINPQKIP

-244 KYSIKGLKLSS
+244 KYSIKGIKLSS

-339 TKFFDFIIPVIPVIN
+339 TKFFDFIIPVIPIIN
-354 STNSGEVLLQFFE
+354 STNSGEVLQQFLQ
-367 EAKKHKIEH
+367 EAKEHGIKHDI
-376 NVSQEFILDVAPY
+376 SQNFVLDVAPY

-400 NEFIVYKRILRDSQG
+400 NEFVVYKRILRDSQG

-454 YRFISEEKS
+454 YKFVSEEKS
-463 IMQLEIDKISNDITN
+463 RLQIEINELSNSIDD
-478 YKQETLKSIKEIK
+478 YKQEILKSIKEIK
-491 IAMLAKIVN
+491 IAMLAKIVD
-500 DNGIADSLYDG
+500 DNGIVDILYDN
-511 RYDYTA
+511 RCNYTV
-517 KQILEDEFDMKNLVN
+517 KQILKDEFEMKNLVN
-532 LNVNRVYYYSF
+532 LKLNRVYYYPFGS
-543 ENHYRD
+543 NYRD
-549 DITIYDFSEMIVPYL
+549 DITIDDFPETIAPYL
-564 SRIERLQKVSKIG
+564 SRIERLQKVSEIG
-577 CDKLQDQI
+577 CDNLQNQI
-585 REINEQ
+585 RVLNEQ
-591 KRSLSKKALSY
+591 KRDLSKKSLHY
-602 LVEKYN
+602 ILKKYN
-608 DFEFNNKI
+608 NFEFNNKI

-723 WNFIDEFTGRTNHLA
+723 WDFIDEFTGRTNHIN
-738 EFIKGLSRNWAG
+738 EFIKGLARDWHG
-750 MWLFISNKNTI
+750 MWWYITQQNTI
-761 SYERQVYYLCLL
+761 TYDRQLHYLCLL
-773 LANINADDVFQ
+773 LSNIADADIHDYDV
-784 YNIDDCMEKYFED
+784 NNSMKEYFEN

-806 EQLGSEK
+806 EQVSAEK
-813 IKDILLQLKPK
+813 ITKVLLQLKPC
-824 FRELNIDGIKD
+824 FRELNVEGLQDTQV
-835 KKILDTVFDNA
+835 LDTVCDND
-846 MYELNLPMVKNV
+846 MYKINVFMLN
-858 IKFKNSTLIDSF
+858 TLIGFKAPALIDDF
-870 EAQPYSVVVRLGY
+870 ECQPYTVVVKLG
-883 DSMNK
+883 DSPISH
-888 YIQNNIKQYVSD
+888 YIHKNIKQYV
-900 IILKQAN
+900 INVVLKQDALK
-907 PEDEFNDILSLVQK
+907 DESEHILELFKRLFENNDDEVVLELVK
-921 MFEED
+921 R
-926 EYELIVELI
+926 
-935 KHETFRIGTI
+935 ETFKVDDI
-945 SKMLGDKID
+945 SSVLSDFMEDNSD
-954 ENKEQVQFIW
+954 EVKVVWQAL
-964 RTMLEAEKITVSW
+964 LEHGKLEVSW
-977 GNIIIYWVN
+977 GNIRTYWEN
-986 YKIDDSLKDFI
+986 YGFDNCINKFITDNVLSLKDAD
-997 IKNINSLVKENR
+997 KQ
-1009 CCCNNSFISELIMCG
+1009 CCDDEFISELIKDNL
-1024 MPISVYEVLLPV
+1024 SENVYKILLPE
-1036 LRMSDFSMSLTDIPK
+1036 LHMNDFNVKLSDIPK
-1051 EILGIMVRCKY
+1051 DNLGVMVRCRY
-1062 FAFTP
+1062 FAFSI
-1067 DKFGELKDID
+1067 DRFKELRKLDEVLAVKYISLNQNISVKNIDESFMDRKLLRELLVNEDITIHNKNELLRMFAVNYMNAEIAEIMNQAELSITKDIFE
-1077 KSLVVEYISMNQDE
+1077 VAWNC
-1091 AIENTNDL
+1091 
-1099 DIDSAL
+1099 
-1105 LNEILISTNIT
+1105 
-1116 ISNKEQ
+1116 
-1122 FLEAFDVTYMT
+1122 LELGKKKVLFF
-1133 SEIVISI
+1133 
-1140 NELNLKITKEIFEA
+1140 LNL
-1154 AWEVAN
+1154 
-1160 HDDGLKL
+1160 D
-1167 FFDHLSLFTDDDFE
+1167 LFTADDFE
-1181 RYFSEI
+1181 KYLREI
-1187 GGEYATLSDRTKRY
+1187 GGDYAGFSDGRNSHKVELPYTKENQKLLEQLVNVNYINTYRDETNKDGKRVLICRTK
-1201 KPVISWSEN
+1201 
-1210 NSNLVERL
+1210 
-1218 KEVGYITSYNVEKKA
+1218 KKG
-1233 NSKEKQIRCV
+1233 
-1243 IKRKS
+1243 

>member
-7 YKDLAPI
+7 YKDLTPI

-29 ALEQEKITNIALAG
+29 ALDQKKITNIALAG

-58 KHKDESSFQTYT
+58 KHKDESFFQTYT
-70 AENKSWI
+70 SENNSWI
-77 INKIKSCILQRDKV
+77 IKKIKSCILQCDKV
-91 YRFNEIS
+91 SQFSEIS

-108 ANSNGQCKNE
+108 ANSNEQCKNG
-118 AHENEDEAVKGE
+118 AD
-130 DKVVK
+130 K
-135 KICISADEVEKGIL
+135 KICINADEVEKGIL

-162 QSRYRKLHPINFSN
+162 QSRYRKLHPVNFKN
-176 IITKVAIYSV
+176 VITKVAIYSV
-186 IALMFIYIFYYEKM
+186 IALILVFVFYYEKM
-200 ADIFSGIS
+200 TTIFSGIS
-208 AVLLLT
+208 AIVSWIG
-214 EMLWVKYIAA
+214 MSVVSYIAVFMA
-224 VIILLFS
+224 FIVCV
-231 IWAISKIVYDFSS
+231 WAISQIIFDFSS
-244 KYSIKGLKLSS
+244 KYNIKGIKLSS
-255 NVDIQKEEGV
+255 NVDIQKEEGA

-279 FFETTEYRLIFF
+279 FFETTEYCLIFF

-307 ELNNLLNCNENIK
+307 ELNNLLNSNETIK
-320 GKVVFIYAVKDDI
+320 EKVVFVYAVKDDI
-333 FTKEDR
+333 FNKEDR
-339 TKFFDFIIPVIPVIN
+339 TKFFDFIIPVIPIIN
-354 STNSGEVLLQFFE
+354 STNSGEVLQQFLN
-367 EAKKHKIEH
+367 EAKEHGIEH
-376 NVSQEFILDVAPY
+376 AISQDFVLDVAPY

-400 NEFIVYKRILRDSQG
+400 NEFVVYKSILRAGQG
-415 MDLKDE
+415 VELKDE
-421 QMLALIIYKNL
+421 QMLAVIIYKNL
-432 YPDDFAAIQNE
+432 CPSDFAYIQNE
-443 KGLIKQAFEDK
+443 QGLIKQAFEDK
-454 YRFISEEKS
+454 YKFVSEEKS
-463 IMQLEIDKISNDITN
+463 RLQIEINELSNSIDD
-478 YKQETLKSIKEIK
+478 YKQEILKSIKEIK
-491 IAMLAKIVN
+491 IAMLVNLTKDQGIVKELWYGYYSR
-500 DNGIADSLYDG
+500 DMI
-511 RYDYTA
+511 TA
-517 KQILEDEFDMKNLVN
+517 NQILSDEFKLDYFKEHNIE
-532 LNVNRVYYYSF
+532 RIVYYDFMYGRS
-543 ENHYRD
+543 N
-549 DITIYDFSEMIVPYL
+549 DINISNFNKAIEPYVK
-564 SRIERLQKVSKIG
+564 RIRKRTEIESKG
-577 CDKLQDQI
+577 L
-585 REINEQ
+585 NEF
-591 KRSLSKKALSY
+591 SKKIRNLKELQRSIVENSMRDI
-602 LVEKYN
+602 LEKYN
-608 DFEFNNKI
+608 DFKFSRDIGE
-616 SGNKLLIFLLRRG
+616 NKLLVFLLRRG

-699 LAGGNDNVKLELF
+699 LAGGNDNVKLDLF

-723 WNFIDEFTGRTNHLA
+723 WDFIDEFTERTNHLA

-750 MWLFISNKNTI
+750 LWLFISNKNTI

-773 LANINADDVFQ
+773 LANISADDVSQ
-784 YNIDDCMEKYFED
+784 YNIDGCMEKYFEA

-813 IKDILLQLKPK
+813 INDILLQLQPK
-824 FRELNIDGIKD
+824 FSELNIDGIED
-835 KKILDTVFDNA
+835 KEILDTVFDNA

-858 IKFKNSTLIDSF
+858 IKFKNSMLIDSF
-870 EAQPYSVVVRLGY
+870 EAKPYSVVVRLGY
-883 DSMNK
+883 DLMNK

-921 MFEED
+921 LFEED

-935 KHETFRIGTI
+935 KHETFKIGTI
-945 SKMLGDKID
+945 SKLLGDKID

-964 RTMLEAEKITVSW
+964 KTMLEAEKIAVSW

-986 YKIDDSLKDFI
+986 YKIDDSLKNFI
-997 IKNINSLVKENR
+997 IRNINSLVKANR
-1009 CCCNNSFISELIMCG
+1009 CCCNDSFISELILCG
-1024 MPISVYEVLLPV
+1024 LPISAYEVLLPV

-1051 EILGIMVRCKY
+1051 EVLEIMVSCKY

-1067 DKFGELKDID
+1067 DKFSELKDID
-1077 KSLVVEYISMNQDE
+1077 KSLAVEYISLNQDE

-1105 LNEILISTNIT
+1105 LNKILTSTKIT
-1116 ISNKEQ
+1116 TSNKEQ
-1122 FLEAFDVTYMT
+1122 FLEVFDVTYMT

-1140 NELNLKITKEIFEA
+1140 NELNLKITKETFES
-1154 AWEVAN
+1154 AWNVAN
-1160 HDDGLKL
+1160 HDDRLKL
-1167 FFDHLSLFTDDDFE
+1167 FFDHLSLFTADDFE

-1201 KPVISWSEN
+1201 QPVISCSEN

-1218 KEVGYITSYNVEKKA
+1218 KEVGYITSYNVEQKA

>member
-7 YKDLAPI
+7 YKDLTPI

-29 ALEQEKITNIALAG
+29 ALDQKKITNIALAG

-58 KHKDESSFQTYT
+58 KHKDESFFQTYT
-70 AENKSWI
+70 SENNSWI
-77 INKIKSCILQRDKV
+77 IKKIKSCILQHDKV
-91 YRFNEIS
+91 CRFNEIS

-118 AHENEDEAVKGE
+118 AHENEDEPA
-130 DKVVK
+130 K

-244 KYSIKGLKLSS
+244 KYSIKGIKLSS
-255 NVDIQKEEGV
+255 NIDIQKEEGV

-339 TKFFDFIIPVIPVIN
+339 TKFFDFIIPVIPIIN
-354 STNSGEVLLQFFE
+354 STNSGEVLQQFLQ
-367 EAKKHKIEH
+367 EAKEHGIKHDI
-376 NVSQEFILDVAPY
+376 SQNFVLDVAPY

-400 NEFIVYKRILRDSQG
+400 NEFVVYKRILRDNQG

-421 QMLALIIYKNL
+421 QMLAIIIYKNL
-432 YPDDFAAIQNE
+432 YPNDFAAIQNE
-443 KGLIKQAFEDK
+443 KGLIKEAFEAKGK
-454 YRFISEEKS
+454 YIDVQKNNLQEIINERSSKLDSYKKECLQS
-463 IMQLEIDKISNDITN
+463 IR
-478 YKQETLKSIKEIK
+478 EIK
-491 IAMLAKIVN
+491 IAMMSGIMDNNGIVDKVN
-500 DNGIADSLYDG
+500 DFQ
-511 RYDYTA
+511 A
-517 KQILEDEFDMKNLVN
+517 KEILEDSFDMNNIAKLNSARVCYFSFGYNYEQNKVMSDISGKIKPYLIRIDSVKNIHDIGCEN
-532 LNVNRVYYYSF
+532 LQNELEKLNKQKRDISKKTLSYILERGNDLKF
-543 ENHYRD
+543 D
-549 DITIYDFSEMIVPYL
+549 DI
-564 SRIERLQKVSKIG
+564 
-577 CDKLQDQI
+577 
-585 REINEQ
+585 
-591 KRSLSKKALSY
+591 
-602 LVEKYN
+602 
-608 DFEFNNKI
+608 I
-616 SGNKLLIFLLRRG
+616 SDNKLLMFLLRRG

-699 LAGGNDNVKLELF
+699 LVGGNDNVKLELF
-712 FKQLADETKLS
+712 FKQLADENITS
-723 WNFIDEFTGRTNHLA
+723 WKFIDEFIDRTNHIN
-738 EFIKGLSRNWAG
+738 EFIKGLARDWHG
-750 MWLFISNKNTI
+750 MWWYITQQNTI
-761 SYERQVYYLCLL
+761 TYDRQLHYLCLL
-773 LANINADDVFQ
+773 LSNIADADIHDYDV
-784 YNIDDCMEKYFED
+784 NNSMKEYFEN

-813 IKDILLQLKPK
+813 IKNILLQLKPK
-824 FRELNIDGIKD
+824 FSELNIDGIKD
-835 KKILDTVFDNA
+835 KEILDAVFDNA
-846 MYELNLPMVKNV
+846 MYEINLPMVKNV

-870 EAQPYSVVVRLGY
+870 EAQPYSVVVRLNDSLVSGY
-883 DSMNK
+883 IQKNINK
-888 YIQNNIKQYVSD
+888 YVDD
-900 IILKQAN
+900 IILKQYSPA
-907 PEDEFNDILSLVQK
+907 DELEDILGLVEK
-921 MFEED
+921 LFEED
-926 EYELIVELI
+926 EDELIEKLI
-935 KHETFRIGTI
+935 RHESFVVDDISRFLWDEIEKFKDSVHVVWKALLENERI
-945 SKMLGDKID
+945 
-954 ENKEQVQFIW
+954 V
-964 RTMLEAEKITVSW
+964 VSW
-977 GNIIIYWVN
+977 ENTVTYWECYN
-986 YKIDDSLKDFI
+986 FDDCLKKFI
-997 IKNINSLVKENR
+997 ADNVYTLKEDDKKY
-1009 CCCNNSFISELIMCG
+1009 CKDSFISELILCG

-1036 LRMSDFSMSLTDIPK
+1036 LRMSEFSMSLTDIPK

-1067 DKFGELKDID
+1067 EKFREMKDID
-1077 KSLVVEYISMNQDE
+1077 ESLAVEYISLNQDE

-1099 DIDSAL
+1099 DIDSSL
-1105 LNEILISTNIT
+1105 LNEILTSANIT

-1122 FLEAFDVTYMT
+1122 FLEVFGVTYMT
-1133 SEIVISI
+1133 AEIVMSI
-1140 NELNLKITKEIFEA
+1140 NELKLKITKETFDV
-1154 AWEVAN
+1154 AWKVAN
-1160 HDDGLKL
+1160 HDDRLKL
-1167 FFDHLSLFTDDDFE
+1167 FFDHLSLFTADDFE

-1201 KPVISWSEN
+1201 QPVISCSEN

>member
-7 YKDLAPI
+7 YKDLAPT

-58 KHKDESSFQTYT
+58 KHKDESFFQTYT
-70 AENKSWI
+70 AENNSWI

-108 ANSNGQCKNE
+108 SNSNKQCKNE
-118 AHENEDEAVKGE
+118 AHENEDKAA
-130 DKVVK
+130 K

-176 IITKVAIYSV
+176 IITKVIVYFA
-186 IALMFIYIFYYEKM
+186 IALIFIFIFYYEKM
-200 ADIFSGIS
+200 ASIFSGIS
-208 AVLLLT
+208 AVLSYVGVSLLSC
-214 EMLWVKYIAA
+214 VFVFVAFA
-224 VIILLFS
+224 VC
-231 IWAISKIVYDFSS
+231 IWAISKIVYDFSI
-244 KYSIKGLKLSS
+244 KYSIKGIKLSS
-255 NVDIQKEEGV
+255 NIDIQKEEGT
-265 GESVFNKNLDEIMY
+265 GESVFNKNLDEIVC
-279 FFETTEYRLIFF
+279 FFESTKYRVIFF

-307 ELNNLLNCNENIK
+307 ELNNLLNCNEMIK
-320 GKVVFIYAVKDDI
+320 EKVVFVYAVKDDI

-339 TKFFDFIIPVIPVIN
+339 TKFFDFIIPVIPIIN
-354 STNSGEVLLQFFE
+354 STNSGEVLQQFLQ
-367 EAKKHKIEH
+367 EAKEHGIKHDI
-376 NVSQEFILDVAPY
+376 SQNFVLDVAPY

-400 NEFIVYKRILRDSQG
+400 NEFVVYKSILTDNQG
-415 MDLKDE
+415 VELKDV
-421 QMLALIIYKNL
+421 QMLALIIFKNL
-432 YPDDFAAIQNE
+432 CPDDFADIQNE
-443 KGLIKQAFEDK
+443 QGLIKQAFEDK

-463 IMQLEIDKISNDITN
+463 RLQIEINELSNSIDDYKHEILE
-478 YKQETLKSIKEIK
+478 SIKEIK
-491 IAMLAKIVN
+491 IAMLVNLTKDQGIVKELWYGYYSG
-500 DNGIADSLYDG
+500 DMI
-511 RYDYTA
+511 TA
-517 KQILEDEFDMKNLVN
+517 NQILSDEFELDYFKEHNIE
-532 LNVNRVYYYSF
+532 RIVYYDLMNGCS
-543 ENHYRD
+543 N
-549 DITIYDFSEMIVPYL
+549 DINISNFNKAIEPYVK
-564 SRIERLQKVSKIG
+564 RIRKRTEVESKG
-577 CDKLQDQI
+577 L
-585 REINEQ
+585 NEF
-591 KRSLSKKALSY
+591 SKKIRNLKELQRSIVENSMSDI
-602 LVEKYN
+602 LEKYN
-608 DFEFNNKI
+608 DFKFSRDIGE
-616 SGNKLLIFLLRRG
+616 NKLLVFLLRRG

-660 QEAKPWDYA
+660 QEGKPWDYA

-699 LAGGNDNVKLELF
+699 LAGCNDNVKLELF

-723 WNFIDEFTGRTNHLA
+723 WDFIDEFTDRTNHLA

-761 SYERQVYYLCLL
+761 IYERQVYYLCLL
-773 LANINADDVFQ
+773 LANISADDVSQ
-784 YNIDDCMEKYFED
+784 YNIDDCMEKYFEA

-824 FRELNIDGIKD
+824 FRELNIDGIED
-835 KKILDTVFDNA
+835 KEILDTVFDNA
-846 MYELNLPMVKNV
+846 MYELNLPMVKKV
-858 IKFKNSTLIDSF
+858 IEFKNSTLIDSF

-935 KHETFRIGTI
+935 KHETFKIGTI
-945 SKMLGDKID
+945 SKLLGDKID

-964 RTMLEAEKITVSW
+964 KTMLEAEKITVSW

-1009 CCCNNSFISELIMCG
+1009 CCCNDSFISELILCG
-1024 MPISVYEVLLPV
+1024 LPISVYEVLLPV

-1051 EILGIMVRCKY
+1051 DILGIMVRCKY

-1077 KSLVVEYISMNQDE
+1077 ESLAVEYISLNQDE
-1091 AIENTNDL
+1091 AIKYTNDL

-1116 ISNKEQ
+1116 ISNKEW
-1122 FLEAFDVTYMT
+1122 FLEVFGVTYMT
-1133 SEIVISI
+1133 SEIVMSI
-1140 NELNLKITKEIFEA
+1140 NELKLKITKETFDV
-1154 AWEVAN
+1154 AWKVAN
-1160 HDDGLKL
+1160 HDDRLKL

>member
-7 YKDLAPI
+7 YKDLTPI

-29 ALEQEKITNIALAG
+29 ALDQKKITNIALAG

-58 KHKDESSFQTYT
+58 KHKDESFFQTYT
-70 AENKSWI
+70 SENNSWI
-77 INKIKSCILQRDKV
+77 IKKIKSCILQHDKV
-91 YRFNEIS
+91 CRFNEIS

-118 AHENEDEAVKGE
+118 AHENEDEPA
-130 DKVVK
+130 K

-244 KYSIKGLKLSS
+244 KYSIKGIKLSS
-255 NVDIQKEEGV
+255 NIDIQKEEGV

-339 TKFFDFIIPVIPVIN
+339 TKFFDFIIPVIPIIN
-354 STNSGEVLLQFFE
+354 STNSGEVLQQFLQ
-367 EAKKHKIEH
+367 EAKEHGIKHDI
-376 NVSQEFILDVAPY
+376 SQNFVLDVAPY

-400 NEFIVYKRILRDSQG
+400 NEFVVYKRILRDNQG

-421 QMLALIIYKNL
+421 QMLAIIIYKNL
-432 YPDDFAAIQNE
+432 YPNDFAAIQNE
-443 KGLIKQAFEDK
+443 KGLIKEAFEAKGK
-454 YRFISEEKS
+454 YIDVQKNNLQEIINERSSKLDSYKKECLQS
-463 IMQLEIDKISNDITN
+463 IR
-478 YKQETLKSIKEIK
+478 EIK
-491 IAMLAKIVN
+491 IAMMSGIMDNNGIVDKVN
-500 DNGIADSLYDG
+500 DFQ
-511 RYDYTA
+511 A
-517 KQILEDEFDMKNLVN
+517 KEILEDSFDMNNIAKLNSARVCYFSFGYNYEQNKVMSDISGKIKPYLIRIDSVKNIHDIGCEN
-532 LNVNRVYYYSF
+532 LQNELEKLNKQKRDISKKTLSYILERGNDLKF
-543 ENHYRD
+543 D
-549 DITIYDFSEMIVPYL
+549 DI
-564 SRIERLQKVSKIG
+564 
-577 CDKLQDQI
+577 
-585 REINEQ
+585 
-591 KRSLSKKALSY
+591 
-602 LVEKYN
+602 
-608 DFEFNNKI
+608 I
-616 SGNKLLIFLLRRG
+616 SDNKLLMFLLRRG

-699 LAGGNDNVKLELF
+699 LVGGNDNVKLELF
-712 FKQLADETKLS
+712 FKQLADENITS
-723 WNFIDEFTGRTNHLA
+723 WKFIDEFIDRTNHIN
-738 EFIKGLSRNWAG
+738 EFIKGLARDWHG
-750 MWLFISNKNTI
+750 MWWYITQQNTI
-761 SYERQVYYLCLL
+761 TYDRQLHYLCLL
-773 LANINADDVFQ
+773 LSNIADADIHDYDV
-784 YNIDDCMEKYFED
+784 NNSMKEYFEN

-813 IKDILLQLKPK
+813 IKNILLQLKPK
-824 FRELNIDGIKD
+824 FSELNIDGIKD
-835 KKILDTVFDNA
+835 KEILDAVFDNA
-846 MYELNLPMVKNV
+846 MYEINLPMVKNV

-870 EAQPYSVVVRLGY
+870 EAQPYSVVVRLNDSLVSGY
-883 DSMNK
+883 IQKNINK
-888 YIQNNIKQYVSD
+888 YVDD
-900 IILKQAN
+900 IILKQYSPA
-907 PEDEFNDILSLVQK
+907 DELEDILGLVEK
-921 MFEED
+921 LFEED
-926 EYELIVELI
+926 EDELIEKLI
-935 KHETFRIGTI
+935 RHESFVVDDISRFLWDEIEKFKDSVHVVWKALLENERI
-945 SKMLGDKID
+945 
-954 ENKEQVQFIW
+954 V
-964 RTMLEAEKITVSW
+964 VSW
-977 GNIIIYWVN
+977 ENTVTYWECYN
-986 YKIDDSLKDFI
+986 FDDCLKKFI
-997 IKNINSLVKENR
+997 ADNVYTLKEDDKKY
-1009 CCCNNSFISELIMCG
+1009 CKDSFVSELILCG

-1036 LRMSDFSMSLTDIPK
+1036 LRMSEFSMSLTDIPK

-1067 DKFGELKDID
+1067 EKFREMKDID
-1077 KSLVVEYISMNQDE
+1077 ESLAVEYISLNQDE

-1099 DIDSAL
+1099 DIDSSL
-1105 LNEILISTNIT
+1105 LNEILTSANIT

-1122 FLEAFDVTYMT
+1122 FLEVFGVTYMT
-1133 SEIVISI
+1133 AEIVMSI
-1140 NELNLKITKEIFEA
+1140 NELKLKITKETFDV
-1154 AWEVAN
+1154 AWKVAN
-1160 HDDGLKL
+1160 HDDRLKL
-1167 FFDHLSLFTDDDFE
+1167 FFDHLSLFTADDFE

-1201 KPVISWSEN
+1201 QPVISCSEN